1 MVIITLVI
9 HDSKL
14 HPVLLL
20 DNEKQGTLNYF
31 DDTWT
36 RQLTTGS
43 SVFEFSVYKKTL
55 EGDNPLNHKYQVL
68 NDQAFVS
75 FVHKDKVQLFNIMQI
90 EETETTVRCY
100 CENLNLEL
108 LNEYC
113 NPYKATKAM
122 SFEEYLVAFDILNWG
137 ALTIGTNE
145 VNDKKLTLEWTGQDT
160 KLARLLS
167 IANNF
172 DAEIEFE
179 TQLHNNHTFKAF
191 IVNVYK
197 EYEEGKSY
205 GVGRDKTDVILRYQK
220 NISGIR
226 KTVDKRQIYNA
237 IRPYGK
243 KTVKGERVIS
253 NPVTR
258 KVTKTVGSNRT
269 YLGGDLKYYG
279 HTIKKAN
286 VQAIINYAVQ
296 YNILPSGI
304 ITQLYLESYW
314 GDSTVGRRDNNW
326 AGMTGGAQTR
336 PSGVKVTTGM
346 ARPANEGGTYM
357 HYASVDD
364 FLKDYTY
371 LLAKQGIYNVVGK
384 KNIADYTKGLFTA
397 GGAKYN
403 YAEAKYQS
411 YTNLMTNIRN
421 GINKVTGNI
430 LDTIDKLWQTPVQP
444 ITAVNVARRA
454 TKTIQAL
461 NEATRLKG
469 RRIGSGQCYA
479 LSGWYAKKL
488 DGAWIDSS
496 IGGIRGRIG
505 GGMAA
510 ALIGT
515 DYNWGAYG
523 WKLERS
529 PNASNLQAGGIYSVK
544 ANFGAPF
551 YTGQWG
557 HTGIIKSVSSTRVT
571 VLEQNFAGRMY
582 VVENSYE
589 INAFAR
595 GLQTVCY
602 PREIA
607 QGMSVNGATTQQVSG
622 GTQISYEE
630 VVQEAQTES
639 YEEEQIIYIDNSI
652 YKEWKDENGKVE
664 YYLKNGFLYAPLSR
678 DRYPS
683 VLTGNETRDNWIR
696 KDMEVETDS
705 QDVLMSTALKDL
717 KAHAYPAI
725 TYEVDGYVDL
735 EIGDVVRIQDDG
747 YQPPLILSARVVEQV
762 LSKDNP
768 NSNKTKFSN
777 FVEKESQLASD
788 LISDMLRLYDESIP
802 YEIKLATSNGVAF
815 KNGTGESVL
824 TPSLQKNGKDYE
836 AVYFYKN
843 GDSLIDIGPSLIVKA
858 SDFNHVLNVTVEAYI
873 NEELVAT
880 AQVSFTDTEDGTD
893 GVGIKSTSV
902 VYGLSNSADTQPILW
917 TGTIPVAGE
926 GQYLWTRKITD
937 YTDDAKEDTIEYTYS
952 FQGKTGV
959 AGTSIKVSKI
969 EYQVGASGTVT
980 PSGAWLTT
988 IPSVPD
994 GQFLWSKT
1002 TMSDNSVIYGISKQG
1017 ATGPKGDKGA
1027 DGVAGKDGV
1036 GVKTTTITYG
1046 ISANETTQP
1055 TNWTTSVPALVKG
1068 QYLWTKTVWAY
1079 TDSTSETGYVK
1090 TYIAK
1095 DGNNGSDGI
1104 AGKDGVG
1111 IKTTTITYKA
1121 STSGTVTPNG
1131 TWTSAIPSV
1140 PSGQFLWTKTVWTYT
1155 DNTNETGYSVAKMGE
1170 KGDKGDA
1177 GPQGPTGAT
1186 GLQGPKGD
1194 QGVIGPT
1201 GADGKPSYTHI
1212 AYATNSTGTTGFSVS
1227 DNVGKTYIG
1236 MYVDNLA
1243 TDSTDPKKYKWNLIK
1258 GADGAQGIAG
1268 PAGKDGKTPYWHTA
1282 YANSADGTV
1291 DFSVSDSANK
1301 RYIGQY
1307 TDYDAIDSNDPKKY
1321 RWTDM
1326 IGTVVVGT
1334 NNLINGTK
1342 SFSGEDW
1349 FTSATLEDENISNY
1363 PFTFKKWISA
1373 QKVSHAKDIMVEQG
1387 VTYTFSAYVKREVAG
1402 NLYFYL
1408 YDIADGFITSD
1419 TPREAIIKNVDSNV
1433 RRFEIT
1439 FTPTKTG
1446 KIRPRFAMVSSEQG
1460 SFSTGGFMLVRGN
1473 KTGDWQESEAD
1484 KASNLDSKADGAF
1497 TVEQLNAIAEE
1508 QRLMKANLEA
1518 AASLQEVQDKAK
1530 ELLDQIKKIED
1541 GQKVSEQTMISN
1553 ANRVVQILAK
1563 LENVQLVTEAIT
1575 QYMSYSN
1582 DGLVIKMKDG
1592 TSSVRVTT
1600 DRIAFYSGGTET
1612 AFISQGYLQ
1621 IESGVFTLRLRIGS
1635 FLFEESSKGRLQIK
1649 KIRGIGG

>member
-1 MVIITLVI
+1 MLTI
-9 HDSKL
+9 HGPDLK
-14 HPVLLL
+14 PVLFL
-20 DNEKQGTLNYF
+20 DNDKQGALNYF
-31 DDTWT
+31 NHKWY
-36 RQLTTGS
+36 RKQKTGS
-43 SVFEFSVYKKTL
+43 SVLEFSVYKKDL
-55 EGDNPLNHKYQVL
+55 LGDSPLSHKYHVL

-75 FVHKDKVQLFNIMQI
+75 FVHKSKVQLLNIMKIDEDEKQI
-90 EETETTVRCY
+90 DCY

-113 NPYKATKAM
+113 NAYKATKAM
-122 SFEEYLVAFDILNWG
+122 SFGEYLVQFDILSWG
-137 ALTIGTNE
+137 ALTVGINE
-145 VNDKKLTLEWTGQDT
+145 VKDKKLTLEWTSQET

-179 TQLHNNHTFKAF
+179 TKLNFNHTFKQL
-191 IVNVYK
+191 IINIYK

-243 KTVKGERVIS
+243 KTVKGERVVS

-258 KVTKTVGSNRT
+258 KVTKTVGSNKT

-286 VQAIINYAVQ
+286 VQSIINYAVQ

-304 ITQLYLESYW
+304 ICQLYLESLW
-314 GDSTVGRRDNNW
+314 GDSAVGKRDNNW
-326 AGMTGGAQTR
+326 AGISGGAQTR

-346 ARPANEGGTYM
+346 ARPPSEGGTYM

-371 LLAKQGIYNVVGK
+371 LLAKQGLYNVVGK
-384 KNIADYTKGLFTA
+384 KNIADYTKGLFRV
-397 GGAKYN
+397 GGAKDD
-403 YAEAKYQS
+403 YAAAGYQHYIS
-411 YTNLMTNIRN
+411 TMTSIRN
-421 GINKVTGNI
+421 GINKVSGNI
-430 LDTIDKLWQTPVQP
+430 LNTIDTLWQTPVQP

-454 TKTIQAL
+454 TKTMQAL

-523 WKLERS
+523 WKVDKS
-529 PNASNLQAGGIYSVK
+529 PNAGNLKAGGIYNVR
-544 ANFGAPF
+544 ANRGAPF
-551 YTGQWG
+551 YTTGWG
-557 HTGIIKSVSSTRVT
+557 HTGIIKSVSKTRVT

-607 QGMSVNGATTQQVSG
+607 QGMAVNGATTQQVSG

-705 QDVLMSTALKDL
+705 QDVLISTALKDL
-717 KAHAYPAI
+717 KAHAYPAV

-735 EIGDVVRIQDDG
+735 ELGDVVRIQDDG
-747 YQPPLILSARVVEQV
+747 YEPPLILTARVIEQEI
-762 LSKDNP
+762 SITNP
-768 NSNKTKFSN
+768 SSNKTKFSN

-802 YEIKLATSNGVAF
+802 YDIQLATSNGVAF
-815 KNGTGESVL
+815 KNGVGESVL
-824 TPSLQKNGKDYE
+824 TPNLQKNGKDYD
-836 AVYFYKN
+836 AIYFYKN
-843 GDSLIDIGPSLIVKA
+843 GDSLIEIGPSLTVKA
-858 SDFNHVLNVTVEAYI
+858 SDFNHVLNITVEAYV
-873 NEELVAT
+873 NEELVAST
-880 AQVSFTDTEDGTD
+880 QISFTDTEDGTD
-893 GVGIKSTSV
+893 G
-902 VYGLSNSADTQPILW
+902 
-917 TGTIPVAGE
+917 
-926 GQYLWTRKITD
+926 
-937 YTDDAKEDTIEYTYS
+937 
-952 FQGKTGV
+952 
-959 AGTSIKVSKI
+959 
-969 EYQVGASGTVT
+969 
-980 PSGAWLTT
+980 
-988 IPSVPD
+988 
-994 GQFLWSKT
+994 
-1002 TMSDNSVIYGISKQG
+1002 
-1017 ATGPKGDKGA
+1017 
-1027 DGVAGKDGV
+1027 KDGL
-1036 GVKTTTITYG
+1036 
-1046 ISANETTQP
+1046 P
-1055 TNWTTSVPALVKG
+1055 
-1068 QYLWTKTVWAY
+1068 
-1079 TDSTSETGYVK
+1079 
-1090 TYIAK
+1090 
-1095 DGNNGSDGI
+1095 
-1104 AGKDGVG
+1104 
-1111 IKTTTITYKA
+1111 
-1121 STSGTVTPNG
+1121 
-1131 TWTSAIPSV
+1131 
-1140 PSGQFLWTKTVWTYT
+1140 
-1155 DNTNETGYSVAKMGE
+1155 
-1170 KGDKGDA
+1170 
-1177 GPQGPTGAT
+1177 GPQGPPGID
-1186 GLQGPKGD
+1186 GLQGPKGE
-1194 QGVIGPT
+1194 QGIPGPA
-1201 GADGKPSYTHI
+1201 GADGKAMYTHI
-1212 AYATNSTGTTGFSVS
+1212 AYALDETGTTGFSVS
-1227 DNVGKTYIG
+1227 DNTGKTYIG
-1236 MYVDNLA
+1236 MYVDDNII
-1243 TDSTDPKKYKWNLIK
+1243 DSNDPKKYKWNLIK
-1258 GADGAQGIAG
+1258 GADGARGIQG
-1268 PAGKDGKTPYWHTA
+1268 PAGADGKTPYWHVA
-1282 YANSADGTV
+1282 YANSSDGKT
-1291 DFSVSDSANK
+1291 DFSVTDSLNK

-1307 TDYDAIDSNDPKKY
+1307 TDYIAIDSSDPTKY

-1326 IGTVVVGT
+1326 VGTVVVGT
-1334 NNLINGTK
+1334 NNLIDGTK
-1342 SFSGEDW
+1342 SFVGSDW

-1363 PFTFKKWISA
+1363 PFTFKKWISG
-1373 QKVSHAKDIMVEQG
+1373 QKVSHAKDIIVEQG

-1419 TPREAIIKNVDSNV
+1419 TPRETIIKNVDSNV

-1484 KASNLDSKADGAF
+1484 KASNLDAKADEAF
-1497 TVEQLNAIAEE
+1497 TVEQLNALAERARIAEAE
-1508 QRLMKANLEA
+1508 LQSKATLDTVNDWVKA
-1518 AASLQEVQDKAK
+1518 LQDEIKAR
-1530 ELLDQIKKIED
+1530 EE
-1541 GQKVSEQTMISN
+1541 GQKLSEQKLIDSSNRMIALQQTIGEMQVRTDFVN
-1553 ANRVVQILAK
+1553 K
-1563 LENVQLVTEAIT
+1563 F
-1575 QYMSYSN
+1575 MSQSE
-1582 DGLVIKMKDG
+1582 DGLVIGQKDG
-1592 TSSVRVTT
+1592 TSSVRVDN
-1600 DRIAFYSGGTET
+1600 DRISFYSSGKEVAYIAQSVLVIDSGIFTT
-1612 AFISQGYLQ
+1612 KLQ
-1621 IESGVFTLRLRIGS
+1621 IGRYRIEQYELNPDINVVRYVG
-1635 FLFEESSKGRLQIK
+1635 
-1649 KIRGIGG
+1649 

>member
-20 DNEKQGTLNYF
+20 DNEKQGALNYY
-31 DDTWT
+31 DDLWT

-43 SVFEFSVYKKTL
+43 SAFEFSVYKKTL
-55 EGDNPLNHKYQVL
+55 LGDNPLNHKYHAL

-75 FVHKDKVQLFNIMQI
+75 FVHKGKVQLFNIMQVD
-90 EETETTVRCY
+90 ETETKIRCL

-113 NPYKATKAM
+113 NAYKATKAM
-122 SFEEYLVAFDILNWG
+122 SFEEYLVQFDILNWG

-145 VNDKKLTLEWTGQDT
+145 VKDKKLTLEWTAQDT

-197 EYEEGKSY
+197 EYEEGVSY
-205 GVGRDKTDVILRYQK
+205 GVGRDRSDVVLRYQK
-220 NISGIR
+220 NVTGIT
-226 KTVDKRQIYNA
+226 KKLDKRQIYNA

-304 ITQLYLESYW
+304 ITQLYLESFW

-326 AGMTGGAQTR
+326 SGMTGGAQTR

-384 KNIADYTKGLFTA
+384 KNLADYTKGLFRA
-397 GGAKYN
+397 GGAKYD
-403 YAEAKYQS
+403 YAAAGYQS

-430 LDTIDKLWQTPVQP
+430 LDTIDKLWQTPVKP

-515 DYNWGAYG
+515 DYNWGSYG
-523 WKLERS
+523 WKVDKS
-529 PNASNLQAGGIYSVK
+529 PNAGNLKAGGIYNVR
-544 ANFGAPF
+544 ANRGAPF
-551 YTGQWG
+551 YTTGWG
-557 HTGIIKSVSSTRVT
+557 HTGIIKSVSKTRVT
-571 VLEQNFAGRMY
+571 VLEQNYAGRMY
-582 VVENSYE
+582 VMENSYE

-705 QDVLMSTALKDL
+705 QDVLISTALKDL
-717 KAHAYPAI
+717 KAHAYPAV
-725 TYEVDGYVDL
+725 TYKVDGYVDL
-735 EIGDVVRIQDDG
+735 ELGDVVRIQDDG
-747 YQPPLILSARVVEQV
+747 YEPTLILTARVIEQEI
-762 LSKDNP
+762 SITNP
-768 NSNKTKFSN
+768 SSNKTKFSN

-802 YEIKLATSNGVAF
+802 YEIQLATSNGVAF
-815 KNGTGESVL
+815 KNGVGESVL

-843 GDSLIDIGPSLIVKA
+843 GDSLIEIGPSLTVKA
-858 SDFNHVLNVTVEAYI
+858 SDFNHVLNITVEAYV
-873 NEELVAT
+873 NEELVAST
-880 AQVSFTDTEDGTD
+880 QISFTDTEDGTD
-893 GVGIKSTSV
+893 G
-902 VYGLSNSADTQPILW
+902 
-917 TGTIPVAGE
+917 
-926 GQYLWTRKITD
+926 
-937 YTDDAKEDTIEYTYS
+937 
-952 FQGKTGV
+952 
-959 AGTSIKVSKI
+959 
-969 EYQVGASGTVT
+969 
-980 PSGAWLTT
+980 
-988 IPSVPD
+988 
-994 GQFLWSKT
+994 
-1002 TMSDNSVIYGISKQG
+1002 
-1017 ATGPKGDKGA
+1017 
-1027 DGVAGKDGV
+1027 
-1036 GVKTTTITYG
+1036 
-1046 ISANETTQP
+1046 
-1055 TNWTTSVPALVKG
+1055 
-1068 QYLWTKTVWAY
+1068 
-1079 TDSTSETGYVK
+1079 
-1090 TYIAK
+1090 
-1095 DGNNGSDGI
+1095 
-1104 AGKDGVG
+1104 
-1111 IKTTTITYKA
+1111 
-1121 STSGTVTPNG
+1121 
-1131 TWTSAIPSV
+1131 
-1140 PSGQFLWTKTVWTYT
+1140 
-1155 DNTNETGYSVAKMGE
+1155 E
-1170 KGDKGDA
+1170 KGD
-1177 GPQGPTGAT
+1177 
-1186 GLQGPKGD
+1186 
-1194 QGVIGPT
+1194 
-1201 GADGKPSYTHI
+1201 DGKSSWT
-1212 AYATNSTGTTGFSVS
+1212 AWANSE
-1227 DNVGKTYIG
+1227 
-1236 MYVDNLA
+1236 
-1243 TDSTDPKKYKWNLIK
+1243 
-1258 GADGAQGIAG
+1258 
-1268 PAGKDGKTPYWHTA
+1268 DGK
-1282 YANSADGTV
+1282 V
-1291 DFSVSDSANK
+1291 DFSITESKN
-1301 RYIGQY
+1301 RRFIGTY
-1307 TDYDAIDSNDPKKY
+1307 TGIEQSTNYLDYK
-1321 RWTDM
+1321 WTDM
-1326 IGTVVVGT
+1326 VGTVVVGT
-1334 NNLINGTK
+1334 NNLIDGTK
-1342 SFSGEDW
+1342 SFVGSDW

-1363 PFTFKKWISA
+1363 PFTFKKWISG
-1373 QKVSHAKDIMVEQG
+1373 QKVSHAKDIIVEQG

-1419 TPREAIIKNVDSNV
+1419 TPRETIIKNVDSNV

-1446 KIRPRFAMVSSEQG
+1446 KIRPRFAMIASEQG

-1484 KASNLDSKADGAF
+1484 KASNLDSKADGDF
-1497 TVEQLNAIAEE
+1497 TVEQLNKLAERARIAEAE
-1508 QRLMKANLEA
+1508 LQSKATLDTVNGWVKA
-1518 AASLQEVQDKAK
+1518 LQDEIKAR
-1530 ELLDQIKKIED
+1530 EE
-1541 GQKVSEQTMISN
+1541 GQKLSEQKLIDASNRMI
-1553 ANRVVQILAK
+1553 AVQQTIGEMQIRTDFVNK
-1563 LENVQLVTEAIT
+1563 F
-1575 QYMSYSN
+1575 MSQSE
-1582 DGLVIKMKDG
+1582 DGLVIGQKDG
-1592 TSSVRVTT
+1592 TSSVRVDN
-1600 DRIAFYSGGTET
+1600 DRISFYSSGKEVAYIAQSVLVIDSGIFTT
-1612 AFISQGYLQ
+1612 KLQ
-1621 IESGVFTLRLRIGS
+1621 IGRYRIEQYELNPDINVVRYVG
-1635 FLFEESSKGRLQIK
+1635 
-1649 KIRGIGG
+1649 

>member
-1 MVIITLVI
+1 MVVITLVI
-9 HDSKL
+9 HDAKL

-20 DNEKQGTLNYF
+20 DNERQGALNYY
-31 DDTWT
+31 DDLWT

-75 FVHKDKVQLFNIMQI
+75 FVHKGKVQLFNIMQVD
-90 EETETTVRCY
+90 ETETKIRCL

-113 NPYKATKAM
+113 NAYKATKAM
-122 SFEEYLVAFDILNWG
+122 SFEEYLVQFDILNWG

-145 VNDKKLTLEWTGQDT
+145 VKDKKLTLEWTGQDT

-197 EYEEGKSY
+197 EYEEGVSY
-205 GVGRDKTDVILRYQK
+205 GVGRDRSDVVLRYQK
-220 NISGIR
+220 NATGIT
-226 KTVDKRQIYNA
+226 KKLDKRQIYNA

-304 ITQLYLESYW
+304 ICQLYLESFW
-314 GDSTVGRRDNNW
+314 GDSTVGKRDNNW
-326 AGMTGGAQTR
+326 AGMSGGAQTR

-384 KNIADYTKGLFTA
+384 KNIADYTKGLFKV
-397 GGAKYN
+397 GGAKYD
-403 YAEAKYQS
+403 YAAAGYQS

-421 GINKVTGNI
+421 GINKASGNI
-430 LDTIDKLWQTPVQP
+430 LNTIDTLWQTPVKP
-444 ITAVNVARRA
+444 ITGTSVSKKASQ
-454 TKTIQAL
+454 TIGAL

-469 RRIGSGQCYA
+469 KRIGSGQCYA
-479 LSGWYAKKL
+479 LSAWYANKL
-488 DGAWIDSS
+488 SGP
-496 IGGIRGRIG
+496 GLGGGVTGIRGRIG

-523 WKLERS
+523 WKVDKS
-529 PNASNLQAGGIYSVK
+529 PNARNLKAGGIYNVR
-544 ANFGAPF
+544 ANRGAPF
-551 YTGQWG
+551 YTTQWG
-557 HTGIIKSVSSTRVT
+557 HTGIIKSVSKTRVT
-571 VLEQNFAGRMY
+571 VLEQNYAGRMY
-582 VVENSYE
+582 VMENSYE

-630 VVQEAQTES
+630 VVQEAQTET

-705 QDVLMSTALKDL
+705 QDVLISTALKDL
-717 KAHAYPAI
+717 KAHAYPAV
-725 TYEVDGYVDL
+725 TYEIGGYVDL
-735 EIGDVVRIQDDG
+735 ELGDVVRIQDDG
-747 YQPPLILSARVVEQV
+747 YEPPLILTARVIEQEI
-762 LSKDNP
+762 SITNP
-768 NSNKTKFSN
+768 SSNKTKFSN

-802 YEIKLATSNGVAF
+802 YDIQLATSSGVAF
-815 KNGTGESVL
+815 KNGVGESVL
-824 TPSLQKNGKDYE
+824 TPNLQKNGKDYD
-836 AVYFYKN
+836 AIYFYKN
-843 GDSLIDIGPSLIVKA
+843 GDSLIEIGPSLTVKA
-858 SDFNHVLNVTVEAYI
+858 SDFNHVLNVTVEAYV
-873 NEELVAT
+873 NEELVAST
-880 AQVSFTDTEDGTD
+880 QISFTDTEDG
-893 GVGIKSTSV
+893 
-902 VYGLSNSADTQPILW
+902 
-917 TGTIPVAGE
+917 
-926 GQYLWTRKITD
+926 
-937 YTDDAKEDTIEYTYS
+937 
-952 FQGKTGV
+952 
-959 AGTSIKVSKI
+959 
-969 EYQVGASGTVT
+969 
-980 PSGAWLTT
+980 
-988 IPSVPD
+988 
-994 GQFLWSKT
+994 
-1002 TMSDNSVIYGISKQG
+1002 
-1017 ATGPKGDKGA
+1017 
-1027 DGVAGKDGV
+1027 
-1036 GVKTTTITYG
+1036 
-1046 ISANETTQP
+1046 
-1055 TNWTTSVPALVKG
+1055 
-1068 QYLWTKTVWAY
+1068 
-1079 TDSTSETGYVK
+1079 
-1090 TYIAK
+1090 
-1095 DGNNGSDGI
+1095 
-1104 AGKDGVG
+1104 
-1111 IKTTTITYKA
+1111 
-1121 STSGTVTPNG
+1121 
-1131 TWTSAIPSV
+1131 
-1140 PSGQFLWTKTVWTYT
+1140 
-1155 DNTNETGYSVAKMGE
+1155 E
-1170 KGDKGDA
+1170 KGD
-1177 GPQGPTGAT
+1177 
-1186 GLQGPKGD
+1186 
-1194 QGVIGPT
+1194 
-1201 GADGKPSYTHI
+1201 DGKSSWT
-1212 AYATNSTGTTGFSVS
+1212 AWANSE
-1227 DNVGKTYIG
+1227 
-1236 MYVDNLA
+1236 
-1243 TDSTDPKKYKWNLIK
+1243 
-1258 GADGAQGIAG
+1258 
-1268 PAGKDGKTPYWHTA
+1268 DGK
-1282 YANSADGTV
+1282 V
-1291 DFSVSDSANK
+1291 DFSITESKN
-1301 RYIGQY
+1301 RRFIGTY
-1307 TDYDAIDSNDPKKY
+1307 TGIEQSTNYLDYK
-1321 RWTDM
+1321 WTDM
-1326 IGTVVVGT
+1326 VGTVVVGT
-1334 NNLINGTK
+1334 NNLIDGTK

-1349 FTSATLEDENISNY
+1349 LIYATLEDENISNY
-1363 PFTFKKWISA
+1363 PFTFKKWISG

-1419 TPREAIIKNVDSNV
+1419 TARETIIKNVNSNV

-1439 FTPTKTG
+1439 FTPTKAG
-1446 KIRPRFAMVSSEQG
+1446 KIRPRFAMIASEQG

-1484 KASNLDSKADGAF
+1484 KASNLDSKADGDF
-1497 TVEQLNAIAEE
+1497 TVEQLNKLAERARIAEAE
-1508 QRLMKANLEA
+1508 LQSKATLDTVNGWVKA
-1518 AASLQEVQDKAK
+1518 LQDEIKAR
-1530 ELLDQIKKIED
+1530 EE
-1541 GQKVSEQTMISN
+1541 GQKLSEQKLIDASN
-1553 ANRVVQILAK
+1553 RMVAVQQNIGEMQIRTDFVNK
-1563 LENVQLVTEAIT
+1563 F
-1575 QYMSYSN
+1575 MSQSE
-1582 DGLVIKMKDG
+1582 DGLVIGQKDG
-1592 TSSVRVTT
+1592 TSSVRVDN
-1600 DRIAFYSGGTET
+1600 DRISFYSSGKEVAYIAQSVLVIDSGIFTT
-1612 AFISQGYLQ
+1612 KLQ
-1621 IESGVFTLRLRIGS
+1621 IGRYRIEQYELNPDINVVRYVG
-1635 FLFEESSKGRLQIK
+1635 
-1649 KIRGIGG
+1649 

>member
-1 MVIITLVI
+1 MVVITLVI
-9 HDSKL
+9 HDAKL

-20 DNEKQGTLNYF
+20 DNERQGALNYY
-31 DDTWT
+31 DDLWT

-43 SVFEFSVYKKTL
+43 SAFEFSVYKKSL
-55 EGDNPLNHKYQVL
+55 LGDNPLNHKYHAL

-75 FVHKDKVQLFNIMQI
+75 FVHKDKVQLFNIMRV
-90 EETETTVRCY
+90 EETETTIHCY

-113 NPYKATKAM
+113 NAYKATKAM
-122 SFEEYLVAFDILNWG
+122 SFEEYLVQFDILNWG

-145 VNDKKLTLEWTGQDT
+145 VKDKKLTLEWTGQDT
-160 KLARLLS
+160 KLARILS

-197 EYEEGKSY
+197 EYEEGVSY
-205 GVGRDKTDVILRYQK
+205 GVGRDRSDIVLRYQK
-220 NISGIR
+220 NIAGIT
-226 KTVDKRQIYNA
+226 KKLDKRQIYNA

-243 KTVKGERVIS
+243 KTVKGERVVS

-258 KVTKTVGSNRT
+258 KVTKTVGSNKT
-269 YLGGDLKYYG
+269 YLGGDIKYYG

-304 ITQLYLESYW
+304 ITQLYLESFW

-326 AGMTGGAQTR
+326 SGMTGGAQTR
-336 PSGVKVTTGM
+336 PSGVEVTTGM

-384 KNIADYTKGLFTA
+384 KNIADYTKGLFRA
-397 GGAKYN
+397 GGAKYD
-403 YAEAKYQS
+403 YAAAGYQS

-454 TKTIQAL
+454 TKTMQAL

-523 WKLERS
+523 WKVDKS
-529 PNASNLQAGGIYSVK
+529 PNARNLKAGGIYNVR
-544 ANFGAPF
+544 ANRGAPF
-551 YTGQWG
+551 YTTGWG
-557 HTGIIKSVSSTRVT
+557 HTGIIKSVSKTRVT
-571 VLEQNFAGRMY
+571 VLEQNFVGRMY
-582 VVENSYE
+582 VVENSYD
-589 INAFAR
+589 INSFAS

-607 QGMSVNGATTQQVSG
+607 QGMSVNGATTQQITG

-630 VVQEAQTES
+630 VVQEAQTET

-705 QDVLMSTALKDL
+705 QDVLISTALKDL
-717 KAHAYPAI
+717 KAHAYPAV

-735 EIGDVVRIQDDG
+735 ELGDVVRIQDDG
-747 YQPPLILSARVVEQV
+747 YEPPLILTARVIEQEI
-762 LSKDNP
+762 SITNP
-768 NSNKTKFSN
+768 SSNKTKFSN

-802 YEIKLATSNGVAF
+802 YDIQLATSNGVAF
-815 KNGTGESVL
+815 KNGVGESVL
-824 TPSLQKNGKDYE
+824 TPNLQKNGKDYD
-836 AVYFYKN
+836 AIYFYKN
-843 GDSLIDIGPSLIVKA
+843 GDSLIEVGPSLTVKA
-858 SDFNHVLNVTVEAYI
+858 SDFSHVLNISVEAYV
-873 NEELVAT
+873 NEELVAST
-880 AQVSFTDTEDGTD
+880 QISFTDTEDG
-893 GVGIKSTSV
+893 
-902 VYGLSNSADTQPILW
+902 
-917 TGTIPVAGE
+917 
-926 GQYLWTRKITD
+926 
-937 YTDDAKEDTIEYTYS
+937 
-952 FQGKTGV
+952 
-959 AGTSIKVSKI
+959 
-969 EYQVGASGTVT
+969 
-980 PSGAWLTT
+980 
-988 IPSVPD
+988 
-994 GQFLWSKT
+994 
-1002 TMSDNSVIYGISKQG
+1002 
-1017 ATGPKGDKGA
+1017 
-1027 DGVAGKDGV
+1027 
-1036 GVKTTTITYG
+1036 
-1046 ISANETTQP
+1046 
-1055 TNWTTSVPALVKG
+1055 
-1068 QYLWTKTVWAY
+1068 
-1079 TDSTSETGYVK
+1079 
-1090 TYIAK
+1090 
-1095 DGNNGSDGI
+1095 
-1104 AGKDGVG
+1104 
-1111 IKTTTITYKA
+1111 
-1121 STSGTVTPNG
+1121 
-1131 TWTSAIPSV
+1131 
-1140 PSGQFLWTKTVWTYT
+1140 
-1155 DNTNETGYSVAKMGE
+1155 E
-1170 KGDKGDA
+1170 KGD
-1177 GPQGPTGAT
+1177 
-1186 GLQGPKGD
+1186 
-1194 QGVIGPT
+1194 
-1201 GADGKPSYTHI
+1201 DGKSSWT
-1212 AYATNSTGTTGFSVS
+1212 AWANSE
-1227 DNVGKTYIG
+1227 
-1236 MYVDNLA
+1236 
-1243 TDSTDPKKYKWNLIK
+1243 
-1258 GADGAQGIAG
+1258 
-1268 PAGKDGKTPYWHTA
+1268 DGK
-1282 YANSADGTV
+1282 V
-1291 DFSVSDSANK
+1291 DFSITESKN
-1301 RYIGQY
+1301 RRFIGTY
-1307 TDYDAIDSNDPKKY
+1307 TGIEQSTNYLDYK
-1321 RWTDM
+1321 WTDM
-1326 IGTVVVGT
+1326 VGTVVVGT
-1334 NNLINGTK
+1334 NNLIDGTK
-1342 SFSGEDW
+1342 SFVGTDW
-1349 FTSATLEDENISNY
+1349 FTSATLEDENLSNY
-1363 PFTFKKWISA
+1363 PFTLKKWISG
-1373 QKVSHAKDIMVEQG
+1373 QKVSHAKDIMVKQG

-1419 TPREAIIKNVDSNV
+1419 TPRETIIKNVDSSL

-1460 SFSTGGFMLVRGN
+1460 SFSSGGFMLVRGN

>member
-1 MVIITLVI
+1 MVVITLVI

-145 VNDKKLTLEWTGQDT
+145 VKDKKLTLEWTGQDT

-179 TQLHNNHTFKAF
+179 TQLHNNYTFKAF
-191 IVNVYK
+191 IINIYK

-205 GVGRDKTDVILRYQK
+205 GVGRDRSDTVLRYQK
-220 NISGIR
+220 NIAGIT
-226 KTVDKRQIYNA
+226 KKLDKRQVYNA

-243 KTVKGERVIS
+243 KTVKGERVVS

-269 YLGGDLKYYG
+269 YLGGDIKYYG

-304 ITQLYLESYW
+304 ICQLYLESFW
-314 GDSTVGRRDNNW
+314 GDSTVGKRDNNW

-384 KNIADYTKGLFTA
+384 KNIADYTKGLFKA
-397 GGAKYN
+397 GGAKYD
-403 YAEAKYQS
+403 YAEAKYRS

-488 DGAWIDSS
+488 DGAWIDIS

-529 PNASNLQAGGIYSVK
+529 PNAGNLQAGGIYNVK

-589 INAFAR
+589 INAFSR

-607 QGMSVNGATTQQVSG
+607 QGMAVNGATTQQVSG

-705 QDVLMSTALKDL
+705 QEVLMSTGLKDL

-735 EIGDVVRIQDDG
+735 ELGDVVRIQDDG
-747 YQPPLILSARVVEQV
+747 YEPPLILTARVVEQEI
-762 LSKDNP
+762 SITNP
-768 NSNKTKFSN
+768 SSNKTKFSN
-777 FVEKESQLASD
+777 FVEKESQLTSD

-858 SDFNHVLNVTVEAYI
+858 SDFNHVLNITVEAYL
-873 NEELVAT
+873 NEELVAST
-880 AQVSFTDTEDGTD
+880 QISFTDTEDG
-893 GVGIKSTSV
+893 
-902 VYGLSNSADTQPILW
+902 AD
-917 TGTIPVAGE
+917 
-926 GQYLWTRKITD
+926 
-937 YTDDAKEDTIEYTYS
+937 
-952 FQGKTGV
+952 
-959 AGTSIKVSKI
+959 
-969 EYQVGASGTVT
+969 
-980 PSGAWLTT
+980 
-988 IPSVPD
+988 
-994 GQFLWSKT
+994 
-1002 TMSDNSVIYGISKQG
+1002 
-1017 ATGPKGDKGA
+1017 
-1027 DGVAGKDGV
+1027 GKDG
-1036 GVKTTTITYG
+1036 
-1046 ISANETTQP
+1046 AP
-1055 TNWTTSVPALVKG
+1055 
-1068 QYLWTKTVWAY
+1068 
-1079 TDSTSETGYVK
+1079 
-1090 TYIAK
+1090 
-1095 DGNNGSDGI
+1095 
-1104 AGKDGVG
+1104 
-1111 IKTTTITYKA
+1111 
-1121 STSGTVTPNG
+1121 
-1131 TWTSAIPSV
+1131 
-1140 PSGQFLWTKTVWTYT
+1140 
-1155 DNTNETGYSVAKMGE
+1155 
-1170 KGDKGDA
+1170 
-1177 GPQGPTGAT
+1177 GPQGPPGVN

-1194 QGVIGPT
+1194 QGIQGPA
-1201 GADGKPSYTHI
+1201 GADGKATYTHI
-1212 AYATNSTGTTGFSVS
+1212 AYALDENGSTGFSVS

-1236 MYVDNLA
+1236 MYVDDNII
-1243 TDSTDPKKYKWNLIK
+1243 DSNDPKKYKWNLIK
-1258 GADGAQGIAG
+1258 GADGARGIQG
-1268 PAGKDGKTPYWHTA
+1268 PAGADGKTPYWHVA
-1282 YANSADGTV
+1282 YANSSDGKT
-1291 DFSVSDSANK
+1291 DFSVTDSLNK

-1307 TDYDAIDSNDPKKY
+1307 TDYIAIDSSDPTKY

-1326 IGTVVVGT
+1326 VGTVVVGT
-1334 NNLINGTK
+1334 NNLIDGTK
-1342 SFSGEDW
+1342 SFVGTDW
-1349 FTSATLEDENISNY
+1349 FTSATLEDENLSNY
-1363 PFTFKKWISA
+1363 PFTLKKWISG
-1373 QKVSHAKDIMVEQG
+1373 QKVSHAKDIIVEQG

-1402 NLYFYL
+1402 DLYFYL

-1419 TPREAIIKNVDSNV
+1419 TPRETIIKNVDSSL

-1460 SFSTGGFMLVRGN
+1460 SFSSGGFMLVRGN

-1484 KASNLDSKADGAF
+1484 KASNLDSKADGGF

-1541 GQKVSEQTMISN
+1541 GQKVSEQTMVSN

-1563 LENVQLVTEAIT
+1563 LDDVQLVTEAIT
-1575 QYMSYSN
+1575 QYMSYSE

-1600 DRIAFYSGGTET
+1600 DRISFYSGGTET
-1612 AFISQGYLQ
+1612 AFISQGFLQ

>member
-1 MVIITLVI
+1 MVVITLVI
-9 HDSKL
+9 HDAKL

-20 DNEKQGTLNYF
+20 DNERQGALNYY
-31 DDTWT
+31 DDLWT

-43 SVFEFSVYKKTL
+43 SAFEFSVYKKSL
-55 EGDNPLNHKYQVL
+55 LGDNPLNHKYHAL

-75 FVHKDKVQLFNIMQI
+75 FVHKDKVQLFNIMRV
-90 EETETTVRCY
+90 EETETTIHCY

-113 NPYKATKAM
+113 NAYKATKAM
-122 SFEEYLVAFDILNWG
+122 SFEEYLVQFDILNWG

-145 VNDKKLTLEWTGQDT
+145 VKDKKLTLEWTGQDT
-160 KLARLLS
+160 KLARILS

-197 EYEEGKSY
+197 EYEEGVSY
-205 GVGRDKTDVILRYQK
+205 GVGRDRSDIVLRYQK
-220 NISGIR
+220 NIAGIT
-226 KTVDKRQIYNA
+226 KKLDKRQIYNA

-243 KTVKGERVIS
+243 KTVKGERVVS

-258 KVTKTVGSNRT
+258 KVTKTVGSNKT
-269 YLGGDLKYYG
+269 YLGGDIKYYG

-304 ITQLYLESYW
+304 ITQFYLESFW

-326 AGMTGGAQTR
+326 SGMTGGAQTR

-384 KNIADYTKGLFTA
+384 KNIADYTKGLFRA
-397 GGAKYN
+397 GGAKYD
-403 YAEAKYQS
+403 YAAAGYQS

-454 TKTIQAL
+454 TKTMQAL

-523 WKLERS
+523 WKVDKS
-529 PNASNLQAGGIYSVK
+529 PNARNLKAGGIYNVR
-544 ANFGAPF
+544 ANRGAPF
-551 YTGQWG
+551 YTTGWG
-557 HTGIIKSVSSTRVT
+557 HTGIIKSVSKTRVT
-571 VLEQNFAGRMY
+571 VLEQNFVGRMY
-582 VVENSYE
+582 VVENSYD
-589 INAFAR
+589 INSFAS

-607 QGMSVNGATTQQVSG
+607 QGMSVNGATTQQITG

-630 VVQEAQTES
+630 VVQEAQTET

-705 QDVLMSTALKDL
+705 QDVLISTALKDL
-717 KAHAYPAI
+717 KAHAYPAV

-735 EIGDVVRIQDDG
+735 ELGDVVRIQDDG
-747 YQPPLILSARVVEQV
+747 YEPPLILTARVIEQEI
-762 LSKDNP
+762 SITNP
-768 NSNKTKFSN
+768 SSNKTKFSN

-802 YEIKLATSNGVAF
+802 YDIQLATSNGVAF
-815 KNGTGESVL
+815 KNGVGESVL
-824 TPSLQKNGKDYE
+824 TPNLQKNGKDYD
-836 AVYFYKN
+836 AIYFYKN
-843 GDSLIDIGPSLIVKA
+843 GDSLIEVGPSLTVKA
-858 SDFNHVLNVTVEAYI
+858 SDFSHVLNISVEAYV
-873 NEELVAT
+873 NEELVAST
-880 AQVSFTDTEDGTD
+880 QISFTDTEDG
-893 GVGIKSTSV
+893 
-902 VYGLSNSADTQPILW
+902 
-917 TGTIPVAGE
+917 
-926 GQYLWTRKITD
+926 
-937 YTDDAKEDTIEYTYS
+937 
-952 FQGKTGV
+952 
-959 AGTSIKVSKI
+959 
-969 EYQVGASGTVT
+969 
-980 PSGAWLTT
+980 
-988 IPSVPD
+988 
-994 GQFLWSKT
+994 
-1002 TMSDNSVIYGISKQG
+1002 
-1017 ATGPKGDKGA
+1017 
-1027 DGVAGKDGV
+1027 
-1036 GVKTTTITYG
+1036 
-1046 ISANETTQP
+1046 
-1055 TNWTTSVPALVKG
+1055 
-1068 QYLWTKTVWAY
+1068 
-1079 TDSTSETGYVK
+1079 
-1090 TYIAK
+1090 
-1095 DGNNGSDGI
+1095 
-1104 AGKDGVG
+1104 
-1111 IKTTTITYKA
+1111 
-1121 STSGTVTPNG
+1121 
-1131 TWTSAIPSV
+1131 
-1140 PSGQFLWTKTVWTYT
+1140 
-1155 DNTNETGYSVAKMGE
+1155 E
-1170 KGDKGDA
+1170 KGD
-1177 GPQGPTGAT
+1177 
-1186 GLQGPKGD
+1186 
-1194 QGVIGPT
+1194 
-1201 GADGKPSYTHI
+1201 DGKSSWT
-1212 AYATNSTGTTGFSVS
+1212 AWANSE
-1227 DNVGKTYIG
+1227 
-1236 MYVDNLA
+1236 
-1243 TDSTDPKKYKWNLIK
+1243 
-1258 GADGAQGIAG
+1258 
-1268 PAGKDGKTPYWHTA
+1268 DGK
-1282 YANSADGTV
+1282 V
-1291 DFSVSDSANK
+1291 DFSITESKN
-1301 RYIGQY
+1301 RRFIGTY
-1307 TDYDAIDSNDPKKY
+1307 TGIEQSTNYLDYK
-1321 RWTDM
+1321 WTDM
-1326 IGTVVVGT
+1326 VGTVVVGT
-1334 NNLINGTK
+1334 NNLIDGTK
-1342 SFSGEDW
+1342 SFVGTDW
-1349 FTSATLEDENISNY
+1349 FTSATLEDENLSNY
-1363 PFTFKKWISA
+1363 PFTLKKWISG
-1373 QKVSHAKDIMVEQG
+1373 QKVSHAKDIMVKQG

-1419 TPREAIIKNVDSNV
+1419 TPRETIIKNVDSSL

-1460 SFSTGGFMLVRGN
+1460 SFSSGGFMLVRGN

>member
-1 MVIITLVI
+1 MLTI
-9 HDSKL
+9 HGPDLK
-14 HPVLLL
+14 PVLFL
-20 DNEKQGTLNYF
+20 DNDKQGALNYF
-31 DDTWT
+31 NHKWY
-36 RQLTTGS
+36 RKQKTGS
-43 SVFEFSVYKKTL
+43 SVLEFSVYKKDL
-55 EGDNPLNHKYQVL
+55 LGDSPLSHKYHVL

-75 FVHKDKVQLFNIMQI
+75 FVHKGKVQLLNIMKIDEDEKQI
-90 EETETTVRCY
+90 DCY

-113 NPYKATKAM
+113 NAYKATKAM
-122 SFEEYLVAFDILNWG
+122 SFEEYLVQFDILNWG
-137 ALTIGTNE
+137 ALTVGTNE
-145 VNDKKLTLEWTGQDT
+145 VKDKKLTLEWTSQET

-179 TQLHNNHTFKAF
+179 TKLNFNHTFKQL
-191 IVNVYK
+191 IINIYK

-304 ITQLYLESYW
+304 ICQLYLESFW
-314 GDSTVGRRDNNW
+314 GDSTVGKRDNNW
-326 AGMTGGAQTR
+326 SGMSGGAQTR

-357 HYASVDD
+357 HYASVND

-384 KNIADYTKGLFTA
+384 KNLADYTKGLFRA
-397 GGAKYN
+397 GGAKYD
-403 YAEAKYQS
+403 YAAAGYQS

-421 GINKVTGNI
+421 GINKASGNI
-430 LDTIDKLWQTPVQP
+430 LNTIDTLWQTPVKP
-444 ITAVNVARRA
+444 ITSVTTAKRA
-454 TKTIQAL
+454 TKTIQAI
-461 NEATRLKG
+461 NEATKLKG
-469 RRIGSGQCYA
+469 RRVGSGQCYA

-515 DYNWGAYG
+515 DYNWGSYG
-523 WKLERS
+523 WKLDRS
-529 PNASNLQAGGIYSVK
+529 PNAGNLQAGGIYNVK

-551 YTGQWG
+551 YTTSWG
-557 HTGIIKSVSSTRVT
+557 HTGIIKSVSKTRVT
-571 VLEQNFAGRMY
+571 VLEQNYAGRMY
-582 VVENSYE
+582 VMENSYE

-705 QDVLMSTALKDL
+705 QDVLISTALKDL
-717 KAHAYPAI
+717 KAHAYPAV

-735 EIGDVVRIQDDG
+735 ELGDVVRIQDDG
-747 YQPPLILSARVVEQV
+747 YEPPLILTARVIEQEI
-762 LSKDNP
+762 SITNP
-768 NSNKTKFSN
+768 SSNKTKFSN

-802 YEIKLATSNGVAF
+802 YEIQLATSNGVAF
-815 KNGTGESVL
+815 KNGVGESVL

-843 GDSLIDIGPSLIVKA
+843 GDSLIDVGPSLTVKA
-858 SDFNHVLNVTVEAYI
+858 SDFSHVLNITVEAYV
-873 NEELVAT
+873 NEELVAST
-880 AQVSFTDTEDGTD
+880 QISFTDTEDGTD
-893 GVGIKSTSV
+893 G
-902 VYGLSNSADTQPILW
+902 
-917 TGTIPVAGE
+917 
-926 GQYLWTRKITD
+926 
-937 YTDDAKEDTIEYTYS
+937 
-952 FQGKTGV
+952 
-959 AGTSIKVSKI
+959 
-969 EYQVGASGTVT
+969 
-980 PSGAWLTT
+980 
-988 IPSVPD
+988 
-994 GQFLWSKT
+994 
-1002 TMSDNSVIYGISKQG
+1002 
-1017 ATGPKGDKGA
+1017 
-1027 DGVAGKDGV
+1027 KDG
-1036 GVKTTTITYG
+1036 
-1046 ISANETTQP
+1046 
-1055 TNWTTSVPALVKG
+1055 
-1068 QYLWTKTVWAY
+1068 
-1079 TDSTSETGYVK
+1079 
-1090 TYIAK
+1090 
-1095 DGNNGSDGI
+1095 
-1104 AGKDGVG
+1104 
-1111 IKTTTITYKA
+1111 KA
-1121 STSGTVTPNG
+1121 T
-1131 TWTSAIPSV
+1131 
-1140 PSGQFLWTKTVWTYT
+1140 
-1155 DNTNETGYSVAKMGE
+1155 
-1170 KGDKGDA
+1170 
-1177 GPQGPTGAT
+1177 
-1186 GLQGPKGD
+1186 
-1194 QGVIGPT
+1194 
-1201 GADGKPSYTHI
+1201 YTHI
-1212 AYATNSTGTTGFSVS
+1212 AYALDETGTTGFSVS
-1227 DNVGKTYIG
+1227 DNTGKTYIG
-1236 MYVDNLA
+1236 MYVDDNVI
-1243 TDSTDPKKYKWNLIK
+1243 DSSDPKKYKWNLIK
-1258 GADGAQGIAG
+1258 GADGARGIQG
-1268 PAGKDGKTPYWHTA
+1268 PAGVDGKTPYWHVA

-1334 NNLINGTK
+1334 NNLIDGTK

-1363 PFTFKKWISA
+1363 PFTFKKWISG

-1419 TPREAIIKNVDSNV
+1419 TQRETIIKNVDSSL

-1439 FTPTKTG
+1439 FTPTKAG

-1484 KASNLDSKADGAF
+1484 KASNLDSKADGDF
-1497 TVEQLNAIAEE
+1497 TVEQLNKLAERARIAEAE
-1508 QRLMKANLEA
+1508 LQSKATLDTVNGWVKA
-1518 AASLQEVQDKAK
+1518 LQDEIKAR
-1530 ELLDQIKKIED
+1530 EE
-1541 GQKVSEQTMISN
+1541 GQKLSEQKLIDASNRMI
-1553 ANRVVQILAK
+1553 AVQQTIG
-1563 LENVQLVTEAIT
+1563 EMQIRTDFVTKF
-1575 QYMSYSN
+1575 MSQSE
-1582 DGLVIKMKDG
+1582 DGLVIGQKDG
-1592 TSSVRVTT
+1592 TSSVRVDN
-1600 DRIAFYSGGTET
+1600 DRISFYSSGKEVAYIAQSVLVIDSGIFTT
-1612 AFISQGYLQ
+1612 KLQ
-1621 IESGVFTLRLRIGS
+1621 IGRYRIEQYELNPDINVVRYVG
-1635 FLFEESSKGRLQIK
+1635 
-1649 KIRGIGG
+1649 

>member
-1 MVIITLVI
+1 M
-9 HDSKL
+9 
-14 HPVLLL
+14 LL
-20 DNEKQGTLNYF
+20 DNERQGALNYY
-31 DDTWT
+31 DDLWT

-43 SVFEFSVYKKTL
+43 SAFEFSVYKKTL
-55 EGDNPLNHKYQVL
+55 LGDNPLNHKYHAL

-75 FVHKDKVQLFNIMQI
+75 FVHKGKVQLFNIMQV
-90 EETETTVRCY
+90 EETETTIRCL

-145 VNDKKLTLEWTGQDT
+145 VKDKKLTLEWTGQDT

-205 GVGRDKTDVILRYQK
+205 GVGRDRSDTVLRYQK
-220 NISGIR
+220 NIAGIT
-226 KTVDKRQIYNA
+226 KKLDKRQIYNA

-243 KTVKGERVIS
+243 KTVKGERVVS

-286 VQAIINYAVQ
+286 VQSIINYAVQ

-304 ITQLYLESYW
+304 ICQLYLESLW
-314 GDSTVGRRDNNW
+314 GDSAVGKRDNNW
-326 AGMTGGAQTR
+326 AGISGGAQTR

-346 ARPANEGGTYM
+346 ARPPSEGGTYM

-371 LLAKQGIYNVVGK
+371 LLAKQGLYNVVGK
-384 KNIADYTKGLFTA
+384 KNIADYTKGLFKV
-397 GGAKYN
+397 GGAKDD
-403 YAEAKYQS
+403 YAAAGYQS

-430 LDTIDKLWQTPVQP
+430 LNTIDKLWQTPVQP

-454 TKTIQAL
+454 TKTMQAL

-496 IGGIRGRIG
+496 VGGIRGRIG

-523 WKLERS
+523 WKLDRS
-529 PNASNLQAGGIYSVK
+529 PNAGNLQAGGIYNVK

-551 YTGQWG
+551 YTTQWG
-557 HTGIIKSVSSTRVT
+557 HTGIIKSVSKTRVT
-571 VLEQNFAGRMY
+571 VLEQNYAGRMY
-582 VVENSYE
+582 VMENSYE

-607 QGMSVNGATTQQVSG
+607 QGMAVNGATTQQVSG

-705 QDVLMSTALKDL
+705 QDVLISTALKDL
-717 KAHAYPAI
+717 KAHAYPAV

-735 EIGDVVRIQDDG
+735 ELGDVVRIQDDG
-747 YQPPLILSARVVEQV
+747 YEPPLILTARVIEQEI
-762 LSKDNP
+762 SITNP
-768 NSNKTKFSN
+768 SSNKTKFSN

-802 YEIKLATSNGVAF
+802 YDIQLATSNGVAF
-815 KNGTGESVL
+815 KNGVGESVL
-824 TPSLQKNGKDYE
+824 TPNLQKNGKDYD
-836 AVYFYKN
+836 AIYFYKN
-843 GDSLIDIGPSLIVKA
+843 GDSLIEIGPSLTVKA
-858 SDFNHVLNVTVEAYI
+858 SDFNHVLNITVEAYV
-873 NEELVAT
+873 NEELVAST
-880 AQVSFTDTEDGTD
+880 QISFTDTEDG
-893 GVGIKSTSV
+893 
-902 VYGLSNSADTQPILW
+902 
-917 TGTIPVAGE
+917 
-926 GQYLWTRKITD
+926 
-937 YTDDAKEDTIEYTYS
+937 
-952 FQGKTGV
+952 
-959 AGTSIKVSKI
+959 
-969 EYQVGASGTVT
+969 
-980 PSGAWLTT
+980 
-988 IPSVPD
+988 
-994 GQFLWSKT
+994 
-1002 TMSDNSVIYGISKQG
+1002 
-1017 ATGPKGDKGA
+1017 
-1027 DGVAGKDGV
+1027 
-1036 GVKTTTITYG
+1036 
-1046 ISANETTQP
+1046 
-1055 TNWTTSVPALVKG
+1055 
-1068 QYLWTKTVWAY
+1068 
-1079 TDSTSETGYVK
+1079 
-1090 TYIAK
+1090 
-1095 DGNNGSDGI
+1095 
-1104 AGKDGVG
+1104 
-1111 IKTTTITYKA
+1111 
-1121 STSGTVTPNG
+1121 
-1131 TWTSAIPSV
+1131 
-1140 PSGQFLWTKTVWTYT
+1140 
-1155 DNTNETGYSVAKMGE
+1155 E
-1170 KGDKGDA
+1170 KGD
-1177 GPQGPTGAT
+1177 
-1186 GLQGPKGD
+1186 
-1194 QGVIGPT
+1194 
-1201 GADGKPSYTHI
+1201 DGKSSWT
-1212 AYATNSTGTTGFSVS
+1212 AWANSE
-1227 DNVGKTYIG
+1227 
-1236 MYVDNLA
+1236 
-1243 TDSTDPKKYKWNLIK
+1243 
-1258 GADGAQGIAG
+1258 
-1268 PAGKDGKTPYWHTA
+1268 DGK
-1282 YANSADGTV
+1282 V
-1291 DFSVSDSANK
+1291 DFSITESKN
-1301 RYIGQY
+1301 RRFIGTY
-1307 TDYDAIDSNDPKKY
+1307 TGIEQSTNYLDYK
-1321 RWTDM
+1321 WTDM
-1326 IGTVVVGT
+1326 VGTVVVGT
-1334 NNLINGTK
+1334 NNLIDGTK
-1342 SFSGEDW
+1342 SFVGTDW
-1349 FTSATLEDENISNY
+1349 FTSATLEDENLSNY
-1363 PFTFKKWISA
+1363 PFTLKKWTSG
-1373 QKVSHAKDIMVEQG
+1373 QKVSHTKDIMVEQG
-1387 VTYTFSAYVKREVAG
+1387 VTYTFSAYIKREQAG

-1408 YDIADGFITSD
+1408 YDETDGFITSD
-1419 TPREAIIKNVDSNV
+1419 TQRETIIKNVDSSL

-1439 FTPTKTG
+1439 FTPAKTG

-1460 SFSTGGFMLVRGN
+1460 SFSSGGFMLVRGN

-1497 TVEQLNAIAEE
+1497 TVEQLNALAERARIAETE
-1508 QRLMKANLEA
+1508 LQAKATLETVNEWVQA
-1518 AASLQEVQDKAK
+1518 LQDEIKAR
-1530 ELLDQIKKIED
+1530 QA
-1541 GQKVSEQTMISN
+1541 GQKISEQKLIEASN
-1553 ANRVVQILAK
+1553 RMVAVQQNIGEMQIRTDFVNK
-1563 LENVQLVTEAIT
+1563 F
-1575 QYMSYSN
+1575 MSQSE
-1582 DGLVIKMKDG
+1582 DGLVIGQKDG
-1592 TSSVRVTT
+1592 TSSVRVDN
-1600 DRIAFYSGGTET
+1600 DRISFYSSGKEVAYIAQSVLVIDSGIFTT
-1612 AFISQGYLQ
+1612 KLQ
-1621 IESGVFTLRLRIGS
+1621 IGRYRIEQYELNADINVVRYVG
-1635 FLFEESSKGRLQIK
+1635 
-1649 KIRGIGG
+1649 

>member
-1 MVIITLVI
+1 MVVITLVI
-9 HDSKL
+9 HDAKL

-20 DNEKQGTLNYF
+20 DNERQGALNYY
-31 DDTWT
+31 DDLWT

-55 EGDNPLNHKYQVL
+55 LGDNPLNHKYQVL

-75 FVHKDKVQLFNIMQI
+75 FVHNDKVQLFNIMQV
-90 EETETTVRCY
+90 EETETTIRCF

-113 NPYKATKAM
+113 NAYKATKAM
-122 SFEEYLVAFDILNWG
+122 SFEEYLVQFDILNWG

-145 VNDKKLTLEWTGQDT
+145 VKDKKLTLEWTGQDT

-191 IVNVYK
+191 IINIYK

-205 GVGRDKTDVILRYQK
+205 GVGRDRSDIVLRYQK
-220 NISGIR
+220 NVTGIT
-226 KTVDKRQIYNA
+226 KKLDKRQIYNA

-286 VQAIINYAVQ
+286 VQSIINYAVQ

-304 ITQLYLESYW
+304 ICQLYLESLW
-314 GDSTVGRRDNNW
+314 GDSAVGKRDNNW
-326 AGMTGGAQTR
+326 AGISGGAQTR

-346 ARPANEGGTYM
+346 ARPPSEGGTYM

-371 LLAKQGIYNVVGK
+371 LLAKQGLYNVVGK
-384 KNIADYTKGLFTA
+384 KNIADYTKGLFRV
-397 GGAKYN
+397 GGAKDD
-403 YAEAKYQS
+403 YAAAGYQHYIS
-411 YTNLMTNIRN
+411 TMTSIRN
-421 GINKVTGNI
+421 GINKVSGNI
-430 LDTIDKLWQTPVQP
+430 LNTIDTLWQTPVKP
-444 ITAVNVARRA
+444 ITSVTTAKRA
-454 TKTIQAL
+454 TKTIQAI
-461 NEATRLKG
+461 NEATKLKG
-469 RRIGSGQCYA
+469 RRVGSGQCYA

-523 WKLERS
+523 WKVDKS
-529 PNASNLQAGGIYSVK
+529 PNARNLKAGGIYNVR
-544 ANFGAPF
+544 ANRGAPF
-551 YTGQWG
+551 YTTGWG
-557 HTGIIKSVSSTRVT
+557 HTGIIKSVSKTRVT
-571 VLEQNFAGRMY
+571 VLEQNFVGRMY
-582 VVENSYE
+582 VVENSYD
-589 INAFAR
+589 INSFVS

-705 QDVLMSTALKDL
+705 QEVLMSTGLKDL

-735 EIGDVVRIQDDG
+735 ELGDVVRIQDDG
-747 YQPPLILSARVVEQV
+747 YEPPLILTARVVEQEI
-762 LSKDNP
+762 SITNP
-768 NSNKTKFSN
+768 SSNKTKFSN

-843 GDSLIDIGPSLIVKA
+843 GDSLIDVGPSLTVKA
-858 SDFNHVLNVTVEAYI
+858 SDFNHVLNITVEAYV
-873 NEELVAT
+873 NEELVAST
-880 AQVSFTDTEDGTD
+880 QISFTDTEDG
-893 GVGIKSTSV
+893 
-902 VYGLSNSADTQPILW
+902 
-917 TGTIPVAGE
+917 
-926 GQYLWTRKITD
+926 
-937 YTDDAKEDTIEYTYS
+937 
-952 FQGKTGV
+952 
-959 AGTSIKVSKI
+959 
-969 EYQVGASGTVT
+969 
-980 PSGAWLTT
+980 
-988 IPSVPD
+988 
-994 GQFLWSKT
+994 
-1002 TMSDNSVIYGISKQG
+1002 
-1017 ATGPKGDKGA
+1017 
-1027 DGVAGKDGV
+1027 
-1036 GVKTTTITYG
+1036 
-1046 ISANETTQP
+1046 
-1055 TNWTTSVPALVKG
+1055 
-1068 QYLWTKTVWAY
+1068 
-1079 TDSTSETGYVK
+1079 
-1090 TYIAK
+1090 
-1095 DGNNGSDGI
+1095 
-1104 AGKDGVG
+1104 
-1111 IKTTTITYKA
+1111 
-1121 STSGTVTPNG
+1121 
-1131 TWTSAIPSV
+1131 
-1140 PSGQFLWTKTVWTYT
+1140 
-1155 DNTNETGYSVAKMGE
+1155 E
-1170 KGDKGDA
+1170 KGD
-1177 GPQGPTGAT
+1177 
-1186 GLQGPKGD
+1186 
-1194 QGVIGPT
+1194 
-1201 GADGKPSYTHI
+1201 DGKSSWT
-1212 AYATNSTGTTGFSVS
+1212 AWANSE
-1227 DNVGKTYIG
+1227 
-1236 MYVDNLA
+1236 
-1243 TDSTDPKKYKWNLIK
+1243 
-1258 GADGAQGIAG
+1258 
-1268 PAGKDGKTPYWHTA
+1268 DGK
-1282 YANSADGTV
+1282 V
-1291 DFSVSDSANK
+1291 DFSITESKN
-1301 RYIGQY
+1301 RRFIGTY
-1307 TDYDAIDSNDPKKY
+1307 TGIEQSTNYLDYK
-1321 RWTDM
+1321 WTDM
-1326 IGTVVVGT
+1326 VGTVVVGT
-1334 NNLINGTK
+1334 NNLIDGTK
-1342 SFSGEDW
+1342 SFFGTDW
-1349 FTSATLEDENISNY
+1349 FTSATLEDENLSNY
-1363 PFTFKKWISA
+1363 PFTLKKWISG
-1373 QKVSHAKDIMVEQG
+1373 QKVSHAKDIMVEKG

-1419 TPREAIIKNVDSNV
+1419 TPRETIIKNVDSSL

-1460 SFSTGGFMLVRGN
+1460 SFSSGGFMLVRGN
-1473 KTGDWQESEAD
+1473 KTGDWQESEVD
-1484 KASNLDSKADGAF
+1484 KASNLDSKADGDF
-1497 TVEQLNAIAEE
+1497 TVEQLNKLAERARIAEAE
-1508 QRLMKANLEA
+1508 LQSKATLDTVNGWVKA
-1518 AASLQEVQDKAK
+1518 LQDEIKAR
-1530 ELLDQIKKIED
+1530 EE
-1541 GQKVSEQTMISN
+1541 GQKLSEQKLIDASNRMI
-1553 ANRVVQILAK
+1553 AVQQTVGEMQVRTDFVNK
-1563 LENVQLVTEAIT
+1563 F
-1575 QYMSYSN
+1575 MSQSE
-1582 DGLVIKMKDG
+1582 DGLVIGQKDG
-1592 TSSVRVTT
+1592 TSSVRVDN
-1600 DRIAFYSGGTET
+1600 DRISFYSSGKEVAYIAQSVLVIDSGIFTT
-1612 AFISQGYLQ
+1612 KLQ
-1621 IESGVFTLRLRIGS
+1621 IGRYRIEQYELNPDINVVRYVG
-1635 FLFEESSKGRLQIK
+1635 
-1649 KIRGIGG
+1649 

>member
-1 MVIITLVI
+1 MVVITLVI
-9 HDSKL
+9 HDAKL

-20 DNEKQGTLNYF
+20 DNERQGALNYY
-31 DDTWT
+31 DDLWT

-43 SVFEFSVYKKTL
+43 SAFEFSVYKKSL
-55 EGDNPLNHKYQVL
+55 LGDNPLNHKYHAL

-75 FVHKDKVQLFNIMQI
+75 FVHKDKVQLFNIMRV
-90 EETETTVRCY
+90 EETETTIHCY

-113 NPYKATKAM
+113 NAYKATKAM
-122 SFEEYLVAFDILNWG
+122 SFEEYLVQFDILNWG

-145 VNDKKLTLEWTGQDT
+145 VKDKKLTLEWTGQDT
-160 KLARLLS
+160 KLARILS

-191 IVNVYK
+191 IINIYK

-205 GVGRDKTDVILRYQK
+205 GVGRDRSDTVLRYQK
-220 NISGIR
+220 NISGIT
-226 KTVDKRQIYNA
+226 KKLDKRQIYNA

-243 KTVKGERVIS
+243 KTVKGERVVS

-258 KVTKTVGSNRT
+258 KVTKTVGSNKT
-269 YLGGDLKYYG
+269 YLGGDIKYYG

-304 ITQLYLESYW
+304 ITQLYLESFW

-326 AGMTGGAQTR
+326 AGMSGGAQTR

-384 KNIADYTKGLFTA
+384 KNIADYTKGLFKV
-397 GGAKYN
+397 GGAKDD
-403 YAEAKYQS
+403 YAAAGYQS

-421 GINKVTGNI
+421 GINKASGNI
-430 LDTIDKLWQTPVQP
+430 LNTIDTLWQTPVKP
-444 ITAVNVARRA
+444 ITSATTAKRA
-454 TKTIQAL
+454 TKTIQAI
-461 NEATRLKG
+461 NEATKLKG

-505 GGMAA
+505 DGMAA

-523 WKLERS
+523 WKVDKS
-529 PNASNLQAGGIYSVK
+529 PNAGNLKAGGIYNVR
-544 ANFGAPF
+544 ANRGAPF
-551 YTGQWG
+551 YTTGWG
-557 HTGIIKSVSSTRVT
+557 HTGIIKSVSKTRVT

-582 VVENSYE
+582 IVENSYE
-589 INAFAR
+589 INAFSR

-607 QGMSVNGATTQQVSG
+607 QGMSVNGATTQQITG

-630 VVQEAQTES
+630 VVQEAQTET

-705 QDVLMSTALKDL
+705 QDVLISTALKDL
-717 KAHAYPAI
+717 KAHAYPAV

-735 EIGDVVRIQDDG
+735 ELGDVVRIQDDG
-747 YQPPLILSARVVEQV
+747 YEPPLILTARVIEQEI
-762 LSKDNP
+762 SITNP
-768 NSNKTKFSN
+768 SSNKTKFSN

-802 YEIKLATSNGVAF
+802 YDIQLATSNGVAF
-815 KNGTGESVL
+815 KNGVGESVL
-824 TPSLQKNGKDYE
+824 TPNLQKNGKDYD
-836 AVYFYKN
+836 AIYFYKN
-843 GDSLIDIGPSLIVKA
+843 GDSLIEVGPSLTVKA
-858 SDFNHVLNVTVEAYI
+858 SDFSHVLNISVEAYV
-873 NEELVAT
+873 NEELVAST
-880 AQVSFTDTEDGTD
+880 QISFTDTEDG
-893 GVGIKSTSV
+893 
-902 VYGLSNSADTQPILW
+902 
-917 TGTIPVAGE
+917 
-926 GQYLWTRKITD
+926 
-937 YTDDAKEDTIEYTYS
+937 
-952 FQGKTGV
+952 
-959 AGTSIKVSKI
+959 
-969 EYQVGASGTVT
+969 
-980 PSGAWLTT
+980 
-988 IPSVPD
+988 
-994 GQFLWSKT
+994 
-1002 TMSDNSVIYGISKQG
+1002 
-1017 ATGPKGDKGA
+1017 
-1027 DGVAGKDGV
+1027 
-1036 GVKTTTITYG
+1036 
-1046 ISANETTQP
+1046 
-1055 TNWTTSVPALVKG
+1055 
-1068 QYLWTKTVWAY
+1068 
-1079 TDSTSETGYVK
+1079 
-1090 TYIAK
+1090 
-1095 DGNNGSDGI
+1095 
-1104 AGKDGVG
+1104 
-1111 IKTTTITYKA
+1111 
-1121 STSGTVTPNG
+1121 
-1131 TWTSAIPSV
+1131 
-1140 PSGQFLWTKTVWTYT
+1140 
-1155 DNTNETGYSVAKMGE
+1155 E
-1170 KGDKGDA
+1170 KGD
-1177 GPQGPTGAT
+1177 
-1186 GLQGPKGD
+1186 
-1194 QGVIGPT
+1194 
-1201 GADGKPSYTHI
+1201 DGKSSWT
-1212 AYATNSTGTTGFSVS
+1212 AWANSE
-1227 DNVGKTYIG
+1227 
-1236 MYVDNLA
+1236 
-1243 TDSTDPKKYKWNLIK
+1243 
-1258 GADGAQGIAG
+1258 
-1268 PAGKDGKTPYWHTA
+1268 DGK
-1282 YANSADGTV
+1282 V
-1291 DFSVSDSANK
+1291 DFSITESKN
-1301 RYIGQY
+1301 RRFIGTY
-1307 TDYDAIDSNDPKKY
+1307 TGIEQSTNYLDYK
-1321 RWTDM
+1321 WTDM
-1326 IGTVVVGT
+1326 VGTVVVGT
-1334 NNLINGTK
+1334 NNLIDGTK
-1342 SFSGEDW
+1342 SFVGTDW
-1349 FTSATLEDENISNY
+1349 FTSATLEDENLSNY
-1363 PFTFKKWISA
+1363 PFTLKKWISG
-1373 QKVSHAKDIMVEQG
+1373 QKVSHAKDIMVKQG

-1419 TPREAIIKNVDSNV
+1419 TPRETIIKNVDSSL

-1460 SFSTGGFMLVRGN
+1460 SFSSGGFMLVRGN

>member
-20 DNEKQGTLNYF
+20 DNDKQGALNYY
-31 DDTWT
+31 DDLWT

-43 SVFEFSVYKKTL
+43 SAFEFSVYKKTL
-55 EGDNPLNHKYQVL
+55 LGDNPLNHKYHAL

-75 FVHKDKVQLFNIMQI
+75 FVHKGKVQLFNIMQV
-90 EETETTVRCY
+90 EETETKIHCY

-113 NPYKATKAM
+113 NAYKATKAM
-122 SFEEYLVAFDILNWG
+122 SFEEYLVQFDILNWG

-145 VNDKKLTLEWTGQDT
+145 VKDKKLTLEWTGQDT

-172 DAEIEFE
+172 DAEVEFE

-197 EYEEGKSY
+197 EYEEGVSY
-205 GVGRDKTDVILRYQK
+205 GVGRDRSDIVLRYQK
-220 NISGIR
+220 NVTGIT
-226 KTVDKRQIYNA
+226 KKLDKRQIYNA

-304 ITQLYLESYW
+304 ITQLYLESFW
-314 GDSTVGRRDNNW
+314 GDSTVGKRDNNW
-326 AGMTGGAQTR
+326 AGMSGGAQTR

-384 KNIADYTKGLFTA
+384 KNIADYTKGLFRA
-397 GGAKYN
+397 GGAKYD
-403 YAEAKYQS
+403 YAAAGYQS
-411 YTNLMTNIRN
+411 YTNLMSNIRN

-430 LDTIDKLWQTPVQP
+430 LNTIDKLWQTPVQP

-523 WKLERS
+523 WKVDKS
-529 PNASNLQAGGIYSVK
+529 PNAGNLKAGGIYNVR
-544 ANFGAPF
+544 ANRGAPF
-551 YTGQWG
+551 YTTGWG
-557 HTGIIKSVSSTRVT
+557 HTGIIKSVSKTRVT
-571 VLEQNFAGRMY
+571 VLEQNYAGRMY
-582 VVENSYE
+582 VMENSYE

-607 QGMSVNGATTQQVSG
+607 QGMAVNGATTQQVSG

-705 QDVLMSTALKDL
+705 QEVLMSTGLKDL
-717 KAHAYPAI
+717 KAHAYPAV

-735 EIGDVVRIQDDG
+735 ELGDVVRIQDDG
-747 YQPPLILSARVVEQV
+747 YEPPLILTARVIEQEI
-762 LSKDNP
+762 SITNP
-768 NSNKTKFSN
+768 SSNKTKFSN

-802 YEIKLATSNGVAF
+802 YDIQLATSNGVAF
-815 KNGTGESVL
+815 KNGVGESVL
-824 TPSLQKNGKDYE
+824 TPNLQKNGKDYD
-836 AVYFYKN
+836 AIYFYKN
-843 GDSLIDIGPSLIVKA
+843 GDSLIEVGPSLTVKA
-858 SDFNHVLNVTVEAYI
+858 SDFSHVLNISVEAYV
-873 NEELVAT
+873 NEELVAST
-880 AQVSFTDTEDGTD
+880 QISFTDTEDG
-893 GVGIKSTSV
+893 
-902 VYGLSNSADTQPILW
+902 
-917 TGTIPVAGE
+917 
-926 GQYLWTRKITD
+926 
-937 YTDDAKEDTIEYTYS
+937 
-952 FQGKTGV
+952 
-959 AGTSIKVSKI
+959 
-969 EYQVGASGTVT
+969 
-980 PSGAWLTT
+980 
-988 IPSVPD
+988 
-994 GQFLWSKT
+994 
-1002 TMSDNSVIYGISKQG
+1002 
-1017 ATGPKGDKGA
+1017 
-1027 DGVAGKDGV
+1027 
-1036 GVKTTTITYG
+1036 
-1046 ISANETTQP
+1046 
-1055 TNWTTSVPALVKG
+1055 
-1068 QYLWTKTVWAY
+1068 
-1079 TDSTSETGYVK
+1079 
-1090 TYIAK
+1090 
-1095 DGNNGSDGI
+1095 
-1104 AGKDGVG
+1104 
-1111 IKTTTITYKA
+1111 
-1121 STSGTVTPNG
+1121 
-1131 TWTSAIPSV
+1131 
-1140 PSGQFLWTKTVWTYT
+1140 
-1155 DNTNETGYSVAKMGE
+1155 E
-1170 KGDKGDA
+1170 KGD
-1177 GPQGPTGAT
+1177 
-1186 GLQGPKGD
+1186 
-1194 QGVIGPT
+1194 
-1201 GADGKPSYTHI
+1201 DGKSSWT
-1212 AYATNSTGTTGFSVS
+1212 AWANSE
-1227 DNVGKTYIG
+1227 
-1236 MYVDNLA
+1236 
-1243 TDSTDPKKYKWNLIK
+1243 
-1258 GADGAQGIAG
+1258 
-1268 PAGKDGKTPYWHTA
+1268 DGK
-1282 YANSADGTV
+1282 V
-1291 DFSVSDSANK
+1291 DFSITESKN
-1301 RYIGQY
+1301 RRFIGTY
-1307 TDYDAIDSNDPKKY
+1307 TGIEQSTNYLDYK
-1321 RWTDM
+1321 WTDM
-1326 IGTVVVGT
+1326 VGTVVVGT
-1334 NNLINGTK
+1334 NNLIDGTK
-1342 SFSGEDW
+1342 SFVGTDW
-1349 FTSATLEDENISNY
+1349 FTSATLEDENLSNY
-1363 PFTFKKWISA
+1363 PFTLKKWISG
-1373 QKVSHAKDIMVEQG
+1373 QKVSHAKDIMVKQG

-1419 TPREAIIKNVDSNV
+1419 TPRETIIKNVDSSL

-1460 SFSTGGFMLVRGN
+1460 SFSSGGFMLVRGN

>member
-1 MVIITLVI
+1 MLTI
-9 HDSKL
+9 HGPDLK
-14 HPVLLL
+14 PVLFL
-20 DNEKQGTLNYF
+20 DNDKQGALNYF
-31 DDTWT
+31 NHKWY
-36 RQLTTGS
+36 RKQKTGS
-43 SVFEFSVYKKTL
+43 SVLEFSVYKKDL
-55 EGDNPLNHKYQVL
+55 LGDSPLSHKYHVL

-75 FVHKDKVQLFNIMQI
+75 FVHKGKVQLLNIMKIDEDEKQI
-90 EETETTVRCY
+90 DCY

-113 NPYKATKAM
+113 NAYKATKAM
-122 SFEEYLVAFDILNWG
+122 SFEEYLVQFDILNWG
-137 ALTIGTNE
+137 ALTVGTNE
-145 VNDKKLTLEWTGQDT
+145 VKDKKLTLEWTSQET

-179 TQLHNNHTFKAF
+179 TKLNFNHTFKQL
-191 IVNVYK
+191 IINIYK

-304 ITQLYLESYW
+304 ICQLYLESFW
-314 GDSTVGRRDNNW
+314 GDSTVGKRDNNW
-326 AGMTGGAQTR
+326 SGMSGGAQTR

-384 KNIADYTKGLFTA
+384 KNIADYTKGLFKV
-397 GGAKYN
+397 GGAKYD
-403 YAEAKYQS
+403 YAAAGYQS

-421 GINKVTGNI
+421 GINKASGNI
-430 LDTIDKLWQTPVQP
+430 LNTIDTLWQTPVSP
-444 ITAVNVARRA
+444 ITSATTAKRA
-454 TKTIQAL
+454 TKTIQAI
-461 NEATRLKG
+461 NEATKLKG
-469 RRIGSGQCYA
+469 RRVGSGQCYA

-515 DYNWGAYG
+515 DYNWGSYG
-523 WKLERS
+523 WKVDKS
-529 PNASNLQAGGIYSVK
+529 PNAGNLKAGGIYNVR
-544 ANFGAPF
+544 ANRGAPF
-551 YTGQWG
+551 YTTGWG
-557 HTGIIKSVSSTRVT
+557 HTGIIKSVSKTRVT
-571 VLEQNFAGRMY
+571 VLEQNYAGRMY
-582 VVENSYE
+582 VMENSYE

-630 VVQEAQTES
+630 VVQEAQTET

-705 QDVLMSTALKDL
+705 QDVLISTALKDL
-717 KAHAYPAI
+717 KAHAYPAV

-735 EIGDVVRIQDDG
+735 ELGDVVRIQDDG
-747 YQPPLILSARVVEQV
+747 YESPLILTARVTEQEI
-762 LSKDNP
+762 SITNP
-768 NSNKTKFSN
+768 SSNKTKFSN

-815 KNGTGESVL
+815 KNGVGESVL

-843 GDSLIDIGPSLIVKA
+843 GDSLIDVGPSLTVKA
-858 SDFNHVLNVTVEAYI
+858 SDFSHVLNITVEAYV
-873 NEELVAT
+873 NEELVAST
-880 AQVSFTDTEDGTD
+880 QISFTDTEDGTD
-893 GVGIKSTSV
+893 G
-902 VYGLSNSADTQPILW
+902 
-917 TGTIPVAGE
+917 
-926 GQYLWTRKITD
+926 
-937 YTDDAKEDTIEYTYS
+937 
-952 FQGKTGV
+952 
-959 AGTSIKVSKI
+959 
-969 EYQVGASGTVT
+969 
-980 PSGAWLTT
+980 
-988 IPSVPD
+988 
-994 GQFLWSKT
+994 
-1002 TMSDNSVIYGISKQG
+1002 
-1017 ATGPKGDKGA
+1017 
-1027 DGVAGKDGV
+1027 
-1036 GVKTTTITYG
+1036 
-1046 ISANETTQP
+1046 
-1055 TNWTTSVPALVKG
+1055 
-1068 QYLWTKTVWAY
+1068 
-1079 TDSTSETGYVK
+1079 
-1090 TYIAK
+1090 
-1095 DGNNGSDGI
+1095 
-1104 AGKDGVG
+1104 
-1111 IKTTTITYKA
+1111 
-1121 STSGTVTPNG
+1121 
-1131 TWTSAIPSV
+1131 
-1140 PSGQFLWTKTVWTYT
+1140 
-1155 DNTNETGYSVAKMGE
+1155 E
-1170 KGDKGDA
+1170 KGD
-1177 GPQGPTGAT
+1177 
-1186 GLQGPKGD
+1186 
-1194 QGVIGPT
+1194 
-1201 GADGKPSYTHI
+1201 DGKSSWT
-1212 AYATNSTGTTGFSVS
+1212 AWANSE
-1227 DNVGKTYIG
+1227 
-1236 MYVDNLA
+1236 
-1243 TDSTDPKKYKWNLIK
+1243 
-1258 GADGAQGIAG
+1258 
-1268 PAGKDGKTPYWHTA
+1268 DGK
-1282 YANSADGTV
+1282 V
-1291 DFSVSDSANK
+1291 DFSITESKN
-1301 RYIGQY
+1301 RRFIGTY
-1307 TDYDAIDSNDPKKY
+1307 TGIEQSTNYLDYK
-1321 RWTDM
+1321 WTDM
-1326 IGTVVVGT
+1326 VGTVVVGT
-1334 NNLINGTK
+1334 NNLIDGTK
-1342 SFSGEDW
+1342 SFSGTDW

-1363 PFTFKKWISA
+1363 PFTFKKWISG
-1373 QKVSHAKDIMVEQG
+1373 QKVSHAKDIIVEQG
-1387 VTYTFSAYVKREVAG
+1387 VTYTFSAYVKREEAG

-1408 YDIADGFITSD
+1408 YDETDDFITSD
-1419 TPREAIIKNVDSNV
+1419 TPRETIIKNVDSNV

-1460 SFSTGGFMLVRGN
+1460 GFSSGGFMLVRGN

-1497 TVEQLNAIAEE
+1497 TVEQLNALAERARIAEAE
-1508 QRLMKANLEA
+1508 LQSKATLDTVNDWVKA
-1518 AASLQEVQDKAK
+1518 LQDEIKAR
-1530 ELLDQIKKIED
+1530 EE
-1541 GQKVSEQTMISN
+1541 GQKLSEQKLIDFSNRMI
-1553 ANRVVQILAK
+1553 AVQQTIGEMQVRTDFVNK
-1563 LENVQLVTEAIT
+1563 F
-1575 QYMSYSN
+1575 MSQSE
-1582 DGLVIKMKDG
+1582 DGLVIGQKDG
-1592 TSSVRVTT
+1592 TSSVRVDN
-1600 DRIAFYSGGTET
+1600 DRISFYSSGKEVAYIAQSVLVIDSGIFTT
-1612 AFISQGYLQ
+1612 KLQ
-1621 IESGVFTLRLRIGS
+1621 IGRYRIEQYELNPDINVVRYVG
-1635 FLFEESSKGRLQIK
+1635 
-1649 KIRGIGG
+1649 

>member
-1 MVIITLVI
+1 MLTI
-9 HDSKL
+9 HGPDLK
-14 HPVLLL
+14 PVLFL
-20 DNEKQGTLNYF
+20 DNDKQGALNYF
-31 DDTWT
+31 NHKWY
-36 RQLTTGS
+36 RKQKTGS
-43 SVFEFSVYKKTL
+43 SVLEFSVYKKDL
-55 EGDNPLNHKYQVL
+55 LGDSPLSHKYHVL

-75 FVHKDKVQLFNIMQI
+75 FVHKGKVQLLNIMKIDEDEKQI
-90 EETETTVRCY
+90 DCY

-113 NPYKATKAM
+113 NAYKATKAM
-122 SFEEYLVAFDILNWG
+122 SFEEYLVQFDILSWG
-137 ALTIGTNE
+137 ALTVGTNE
-145 VNDKKLTLEWTGQDT
+145 VKDKKLTLEWTSQET

-179 TQLHNNHTFKAF
+179 TKLNFNHTFKQL
-191 IVNVYK
+191 IINIYK

-314 GDSTVGRRDNNW
+314 GDSAVGRRDNNW

-384 KNIADYTKGLFTA
+384 KNIADYTKGLFKV
-397 GGAKYN
+397 GGAKYD
-403 YAEAKYQS
+403 YAAAGYQS

-421 GINKVTGNI
+421 GINKASGNI
-430 LDTIDKLWQTPVQP
+430 LNTIDTLWQTPVKP
-444 ITAVNVARRA
+444 ITSATTAKRA
-454 TKTIQAL
+454 TKTIQAI
-461 NEATRLKG
+461 NEATKLKG

-505 GGMAA
+505 DGMAA

-523 WKLERS
+523 WKVDKS
-529 PNASNLQAGGIYSVK
+529 PNAGNLKAGGIYNVR
-544 ANFGAPF
+544 ANRGAPF
-551 YTGQWG
+551 YTTGWG
-557 HTGIIKSVSSTRVT
+557 HTGIIKSVSKTRVT

-607 QGMSVNGATTQQVSG
+607 QGMAVNGATTQQVSG

-705 QDVLMSTALKDL
+705 QDVLISTALKDL

-735 EIGDVVRIQDDG
+735 ELGDVVRIQDDG
-747 YQPPLILSARVVEQV
+747 YEPPLILTARVTEQEI
-762 LSKDNP
+762 SSTNP

-777 FVEKESQLASD
+777 FVEKESQLATD

-802 YEIKLATSNGVAF
+802 YEITLATSNGVAF

-858 SDFNHVLNVTVEAYI
+858 SDFNHVLNITVEAYL
-873 NEELVAT
+873 NEELVAST
-880 AQVSFTDTEDGTD
+880 QISFTDTEDG
-893 GVGIKSTSV
+893 
-902 VYGLSNSADTQPILW
+902 
-917 TGTIPVAGE
+917 
-926 GQYLWTRKITD
+926 
-937 YTDDAKEDTIEYTYS
+937 
-952 FQGKTGV
+952 
-959 AGTSIKVSKI
+959 
-969 EYQVGASGTVT
+969 
-980 PSGAWLTT
+980 
-988 IPSVPD
+988 
-994 GQFLWSKT
+994 
-1002 TMSDNSVIYGISKQG
+1002 
-1017 ATGPKGDKGA
+1017 
-1027 DGVAGKDGV
+1027 
-1036 GVKTTTITYG
+1036 
-1046 ISANETTQP
+1046 
-1055 TNWTTSVPALVKG
+1055 
-1068 QYLWTKTVWAY
+1068 
-1079 TDSTSETGYVK
+1079 
-1090 TYIAK
+1090 
-1095 DGNNGSDGI
+1095 
-1104 AGKDGVG
+1104 
-1111 IKTTTITYKA
+1111 
-1121 STSGTVTPNG
+1121 
-1131 TWTSAIPSV
+1131 
-1140 PSGQFLWTKTVWTYT
+1140 
-1155 DNTNETGYSVAKMGE
+1155 E
-1170 KGDKGDA
+1170 KGD
-1177 GPQGPTGAT
+1177 
-1186 GLQGPKGD
+1186 
-1194 QGVIGPT
+1194 
-1201 GADGKPSYTHI
+1201 DGKSSWT
-1212 AYATNSTGTTGFSVS
+1212 AWANSE
-1227 DNVGKTYIG
+1227 
-1236 MYVDNLA
+1236 
-1243 TDSTDPKKYKWNLIK
+1243 
-1258 GADGAQGIAG
+1258 
-1268 PAGKDGKTPYWHTA
+1268 DGK
-1282 YANSADGTV
+1282 V
-1291 DFSVSDSANK
+1291 DFSITESKN
-1301 RYIGQY
+1301 RRFIGTY
-1307 TDYDAIDSNDPKKY
+1307 TGIEQSTNYLDYK
-1321 RWTDM
+1321 WTDM
-1326 IGTVVVGT
+1326 SANVAVGT
-1334 NNLINGTK
+1334 QNLLDGTK
-1342 SFSGEDW
+1342 SFSGSW
-1349 FTSATLEDENISNY
+1349 FTEGAKLETIKISEY
-1363 PFTFKKWISA
+1363 PFEFKKWKSGNKISHTIEFDVKA
-1373 QKVSHAKDIMVEQG
+1373 G
-1387 VTYTFSAYVKREVAG
+1387 VTYTFTAAIARENAG
-1402 NLYFYL
+1402 RLYFYL
-1408 YDIADGFITSD
+1408 YDLFANHITSN
-1419 TPREAIIKNVDSNV
+1419 TPRETIIENVTRDIQMFKV
-1433 RRFEIT
+1433 T
-1439 FTPTKTG
+1439 FVPLRDG
-1446 KIRPRFAMVSSEQG
+1446 KIKPRFAMLASDAG
-1460 SFSTGGFMLVRGN
+1460 WFMTGGYMLVKGN
-1473 KTGDWQESEAD
+1473 KSGDWQESEAD
-1484 KASNLDSKADGAF
+1484 KASNLDSKADQELTRAQILALEER
-1497 TVEQLNAIAEE
+1497 TAIARENAIAEAM
-1508 QRLMKANLEA
+1508 QHTL
-1518 AASLQEVQDKAK
+1518 SEVETKWKLWYDLNTIDEK
-1530 ELLDQIKKIED
+1530 
-1541 GQKVSEQTMISN
+1541 QKV
-1553 ANRVVQILAK
+1553 AN
-1563 LENVQLVTEAIT
+1563 
-1575 QYMSYSN
+1575 
-1582 DGLVIKMKDG
+1582 D
-1592 TSSVRVTT
+1592 
-1600 DRIAFYSGGTET
+1600 
-1612 AFISQGYLQ
+1612 
-1621 IESGVFTLRLRIGS
+1621 
-1635 FLFEESSKGRLQIK
+1635 
-1649 KIRGIGG
+1649 

>member
-1 MVIITLVI
+1 MLTI
-9 HDSKL
+9 HGPDLK
-14 HPVLLL
+14 PVLFL
-20 DNEKQGTLNYF
+20 DNDKQGALNYF
-31 DDTWT
+31 NHKWY
-36 RQLTTGS
+36 RKQKTGS
-43 SVFEFSVYKKTL
+43 SVLEFSVYKKDL
-55 EGDNPLNHKYQVL
+55 LGDIPLSHKYHVL

-75 FVHKDKVQLFNIMQI
+75 FVHKSKVQLLNIMKIDEDEKQI
-90 EETETTVRCY
+90 DCY

-113 NPYKATKAM
+113 NAYKATKAM
-122 SFEEYLVAFDILNWG
+122 SFEEYLVQFDILNWG

-145 VNDKKLTLEWTGQDT
+145 VKDKKLTLEWTGQDT
-160 KLARLLS
+160 KLARILS

-179 TQLHNNHTFKAF
+179 TKLNFNHTFKQL
-191 IVNVYK
+191 IINIYK

-243 KTVKGERVIS
+243 KTVKGERVVS

-258 KVTKTVGSNRT
+258 KVTKTVGSNKT

-304 ITQLYLESYW
+304 ICQLYLESFW
-314 GDSTVGRRDNNW
+314 GDSTVGKRDNNW
-326 AGMTGGAQTR
+326 AGISGGAQTR

-346 ARPANEGGTYM
+346 ARPPSEGGTYM

-371 LLAKQGIYNVVGK
+371 LLAKQGLYNVVGK
-384 KNIADYTKGLFTA
+384 KNIADYTKGLFRV
-397 GGAKYN
+397 GGAKDD
-403 YAEAKYQS
+403 YAAAGYQS

-430 LDTIDKLWQTPVQP
+430 LNTIDKLWQTPVQP

-454 TKTIQAL
+454 TKTMQAL

-523 WKLERS
+523 WKLDRS
-529 PNASNLQAGGIYSVK
+529 PNAGNLQAGGIYNVK

-551 YTGQWG
+551 YTTQWG
-557 HTGIIKSVSSTRVT
+557 HTGIIKSVSKTRVT
-571 VLEQNFAGRMY
+571 VLEQNYAGRMY
-582 VVENSYE
+582 VMENSYE

-607 QGMSVNGATTQQVSG
+607 QGMSVNGATTQQITG

-630 VVQEAQTES
+630 VVQEAQTET

-705 QDVLMSTALKDL
+705 QDVLISTALKDL

-735 EIGDVVRIQDDG
+735 ELGDVVRIQDDG
-747 YQPPLILSARVVEQV
+747 YEPPLILTARVTEQEI
-762 LSKDNP
+762 SSTNP

-802 YEIKLATSNGVAF
+802 YEITLATSNGVAF
-815 KNGTGESVL
+815 KNGVGESVL
-824 TPSLQKNGKDYE
+824 TPSLQKNGKDYD
-836 AVYFYKN
+836 AIYFYKN
-843 GDSLIDIGPSLIVKA
+843 CDSLIEVGPSLTVKA
-858 SDFNHVLNVTVEAYI
+858 SDFSHVLNITVEAYV
-873 NEELVAT
+873 NEELVAST
-880 AQVSFTDTEDGTD
+880 QISFTDTEDG
-893 GVGIKSTSV
+893 
-902 VYGLSNSADTQPILW
+902 
-917 TGTIPVAGE
+917 
-926 GQYLWTRKITD
+926 
-937 YTDDAKEDTIEYTYS
+937 
-952 FQGKTGV
+952 
-959 AGTSIKVSKI
+959 
-969 EYQVGASGTVT
+969 
-980 PSGAWLTT
+980 
-988 IPSVPD
+988 
-994 GQFLWSKT
+994 
-1002 TMSDNSVIYGISKQG
+1002 
-1017 ATGPKGDKGA
+1017 
-1027 DGVAGKDGV
+1027 
-1036 GVKTTTITYG
+1036 
-1046 ISANETTQP
+1046 
-1055 TNWTTSVPALVKG
+1055 
-1068 QYLWTKTVWAY
+1068 
-1079 TDSTSETGYVK
+1079 
-1090 TYIAK
+1090 
-1095 DGNNGSDGI
+1095 
-1104 AGKDGVG
+1104 
-1111 IKTTTITYKA
+1111 
-1121 STSGTVTPNG
+1121 
-1131 TWTSAIPSV
+1131 
-1140 PSGQFLWTKTVWTYT
+1140 
-1155 DNTNETGYSVAKMGE
+1155 E
-1170 KGDKGDA
+1170 KGD
-1177 GPQGPTGAT
+1177 
-1186 GLQGPKGD
+1186 
-1194 QGVIGPT
+1194 
-1201 GADGKPSYTHI
+1201 DGKSSWT
-1212 AYATNSTGTTGFSVS
+1212 AWANSE
-1227 DNVGKTYIG
+1227 
-1236 MYVDNLA
+1236 
-1243 TDSTDPKKYKWNLIK
+1243 
-1258 GADGAQGIAG
+1258 
-1268 PAGKDGKTPYWHTA
+1268 DGK
-1282 YANSADGTV
+1282 V
-1291 DFSVSDSANK
+1291 DFSITESKN
-1301 RYIGQY
+1301 RRFIGTY
-1307 TDYDAIDSNDPKKY
+1307 TGIEQSTNYLDYK
-1321 RWTDM
+1321 WTDM
-1326 IGTVVVGT
+1326 VGTVVVGT
-1334 NNLINGTK
+1334 NNLIDGTK
-1342 SFSGEDW
+1342 SFVGSDW

-1363 PFTFKKWISA
+1363 PFTFKKWISG

-1387 VTYTFSAYVKREVAG
+1387 VTYTFSAYVKREQAG

-1408 YDIADGFITSD
+1408 YDETDGFITRD
-1419 TPREAIIKNVDSNV
+1419 TQRETIIKNVDSSL

-1446 KIRPRFAMVSSEQG
+1446 RIRPRFAMVSSEQG
-1460 SFSTGGFMLVRGN
+1460 SFSSGGFMLVRGN

-1484 KASNLDSKADGAF
+1484 KASNLDAKADGAF
-1497 TVEQLNAIAEE
+1497 TVEQLNALAERARIAEAE
-1508 QRLMKANLEA
+1508 LQSKATLDTVNDWVKA
-1518 AASLQEVQDKAK
+1518 LQ
-1530 ELLDQIKKIED
+1530 DQIKAREE
-1541 GQKVSEQTMISN
+1541 GQKLSEQKLIDASNRMI
-1553 ANRVVQILAK
+1553 AVQQTIGEMQIRTDFVNK
-1563 LENVQLVTEAIT
+1563 F
-1575 QYMSYSN
+1575 MSQSE
-1582 DGLVIKMKDG
+1582 DGLVIGQKDG
-1592 TSSVRVTT
+1592 TSSVRVDN
-1600 DRIAFYSGGTET
+1600 DRISFYSSGKEVAYIAQSVLVIDSGIFTT
-1612 AFISQGYLQ
+1612 KLQ
-1621 IESGVFTLRLRIGS
+1621 IGRYRIEQYELNPDINVVRYVG
-1635 FLFEESSKGRLQIK
+1635 
-1649 KIRGIGG
+1649 

>member
-20 DNEKQGTLNYF
+20 DNDKQGALNYY
-31 DDTWT
+31 DDLWT

-43 SVFEFSVYKKTL
+43 SAFEFSVYKKTL
-55 EGDNPLNHKYQVL
+55 LGDNPLNHKYHAL

-75 FVHKDKVQLFNIMQI
+75 FVHKGKVQLFNIMQV
-90 EETETTVRCY
+90 EETETKIHCY

-145 VNDKKLTLEWTGQDT
+145 VKDKKLTLEWTGQDT

-179 TQLHNNHTFKAF
+179 TQLHNNYTFKAF
-191 IVNVYK
+191 IINIYK

-205 GVGRDKTDVILRYQK
+205 GVGRDRSDTVLRYQK
-220 NISGIR
+220 NIAGIT
-226 KTVDKRQIYNA
+226 KKLDKRQIYNA

-243 KTVKGERVIS
+243 KTVKGERVVS

-258 KVTKTVGSNRT
+258 KVTKTVGSNKT
-269 YLGGDLKYYG
+269 YLGGDIKYYG

-304 ITQLYLESYW
+304 ITQLYLESFW
-314 GDSTVGRRDNNW
+314 GDSTVGKRDNNW
-326 AGMTGGAQTR
+326 AGMSGGAQTR

-384 KNIADYTKGLFTA
+384 KNIADYTKGLFRA
-397 GGAKYN
+397 GGAKYD
-403 YAEAKYQS
+403 YAAAGYQS

-430 LDTIDKLWQTPVQP
+430 LNTIDKLWQTPVQP

-454 TKTIQAL
+454 TKTMQAL

-523 WKLERS
+523 WKLDRS
-529 PNASNLQAGGIYSVK
+529 PNAGNLQAGGIYNVK

-551 YTGQWG
+551 YTTQWG
-557 HTGIIKSVSSTRVT
+557 HTGIIKSVSKTRVT
-571 VLEQNFAGRMY
+571 VLEQNFVGRMY
-582 VVENSYE
+582 VVENSYD
-589 INAFAR
+589 INSFAS

-607 QGMSVNGATTQQVSG
+607 QGMSVNGATTQQVTG

-630 VVQEAQTES
+630 VVQEARTET

-705 QDVLMSTALKDL
+705 QEVLMSTGLKDL

-735 EIGDVVRIQDDG
+735 ELGDVVRIQDDG
-747 YQPPLILSARVVEQV
+747 YEPPLILTARVVEQEI
-762 LSKDNP
+762 SITNP
-768 NSNKTKFSN
+768 SSNKTKFSN

-858 SDFNHVLNVTVEAYI
+858 SDFNHVLNITVEAYL
-873 NEELVAT
+873 NEELVAST
-880 AQVSFTDTEDGTD
+880 QISFTDTEDG
-893 GVGIKSTSV
+893 
-902 VYGLSNSADTQPILW
+902 AD
-917 TGTIPVAGE
+917 
-926 GQYLWTRKITD
+926 
-937 YTDDAKEDTIEYTYS
+937 
-952 FQGKTGV
+952 
-959 AGTSIKVSKI
+959 
-969 EYQVGASGTVT
+969 
-980 PSGAWLTT
+980 
-988 IPSVPD
+988 
-994 GQFLWSKT
+994 
-1002 TMSDNSVIYGISKQG
+1002 
-1017 ATGPKGDKGA
+1017 
-1027 DGVAGKDGV
+1027 GKDGL
-1036 GVKTTTITYG
+1036 
-1046 ISANETTQP
+1046 P
-1055 TNWTTSVPALVKG
+1055 
-1068 QYLWTKTVWAY
+1068 
-1079 TDSTSETGYVK
+1079 
-1090 TYIAK
+1090 
-1095 DGNNGSDGI
+1095 
-1104 AGKDGVG
+1104 
-1111 IKTTTITYKA
+1111 
-1121 STSGTVTPNG
+1121 
-1131 TWTSAIPSV
+1131 
-1140 PSGQFLWTKTVWTYT
+1140 
-1155 DNTNETGYSVAKMGE
+1155 
-1170 KGDKGDA
+1170 
-1177 GPQGPTGAT
+1177 GPQGPPGID
-1186 GLQGPKGD
+1186 GLQGPRGE
-1194 QGVIGPT
+1194 QGIPGPA
-1201 GADGKPSYTHI
+1201 GADGKATYTHI
-1212 AYATNSTGTTGFSVS
+1212 AYALDETGTTGFSVS
-1227 DNVGKTYIG
+1227 DNTGKTYIG
-1236 MYVDNLA
+1236 MYVDDNII
-1243 TDSTDPKKYKWNLIK
+1243 DSNDPKKYKWNLIK
-1258 GADGAQGIAG
+1258 GADGARGIQG
-1268 PAGKDGKTPYWHTA
+1268 PAGADGKTPYWHVA
-1282 YANSADGTV
+1282 YANSSDGTV

-1307 TDYDAIDSNDPKKY
+1307 TDYDAIDSSDPKKY

-1326 IGTVVVGT
+1326 VGTVVVGT
-1334 NNLINGTK
+1334 NNLIDGTK
-1342 SFSGEDW
+1342 SFFGTDW
-1349 FTSATLEDENISNY
+1349 FTSATLEDENLSNC
-1363 PFTFKKWISA
+1363 PFTLKKWISG

-1419 TPREAIIKNVDSNV
+1419 TPRETIIKNVDSSL

-1446 KIRPRFAMVSSEQG
+1446 RIRPRFAMVSSEQG
-1460 SFSTGGFMLVRGN
+1460 SFSSGGFMLVRGN

>member
-20 DNEKQGTLNYF
+20 DNDKQGALNYY
-31 DDTWT
+31 DDLWT

-43 SVFEFSVYKKTL
+43 SAFEFSVYKKTL
-55 EGDNPLNHKYQVL
+55 LGDNPLNHKYHAL

-75 FVHKDKVQLFNIMQI
+75 FVHKGKVQLFNIMQV
-90 EETETTVRCY
+90 EETETKIHCY

-113 NPYKATKAM
+113 NAYKATKAM
-122 SFEEYLVAFDILNWG
+122 SFEEYLVQFDILNWG

-145 VNDKKLTLEWTGQDT
+145 VKDKKLTLEWTGQDT

-172 DAEIEFE
+172 DAEVEFE

-197 EYEEGKSY
+197 EYEEGVSY
-205 GVGRDKTDVILRYQK
+205 GVGRDRSDIVLRYQK
-220 NISGIR
+220 NVTGIT
-226 KTVDKRQIYNA
+226 KKLDKRQIYNA

-304 ITQLYLESYW
+304 ITQLYLESFW
-314 GDSTVGRRDNNW
+314 GDSTVGKRDNNW
-326 AGMTGGAQTR
+326 AGMSGGAQTR

-384 KNIADYTKGLFTA
+384 KNIADYTKGLFRA
-397 GGAKYN
+397 GGAKYD
-403 YAEAKYQS
+403 YAAAGYQS

-430 LDTIDKLWQTPVQP
+430 LNTIDKLWQTPVQP

-454 TKTIQAL
+454 TKTMQAL

-496 IGGIRGRIG
+496 VGGIRGRIG

-523 WKLERS
+523 WKLDRS
-529 PNASNLQAGGIYSVK
+529 PNAGNLQAGGIYNVK

-551 YTGQWG
+551 YTTQWG
-557 HTGIIKSVSSTRVT
+557 HTGIIKSVSKTRVT
-571 VLEQNFAGRMY
+571 VLEQNYAGRMY
-582 VVENSYE
+582 VMENSYE

-607 QGMSVNGATTQQVSG
+607 QGMAVDGATIQQITG

-630 VVQEAQTES
+630 VVQEAQTET

-705 QDVLMSTALKDL
+705 QDVLISTALKDL
-717 KAHAYPAI
+717 KAHAYPAV

-735 EIGDVVRIQDDG
+735 ELGDVVRIQDDG
-747 YQPPLILSARVVEQV
+747 YEPPLILTARVIEQEI
-762 LSKDNP
+762 SITNP
-768 NSNKTKFSN
+768 SSNKTKFSN
-777 FVEKESQLASD
+777 FVKKESQLASD

-802 YEIKLATSNGVAF
+802 YEIQLATSNGVAF
-815 KNGTGESVL
+815 KNGAGESVL
-824 TPSLQKNGKDYE
+824 TPSLQKNGKDYD
-836 AVYFYKN
+836 AIYFYKN
-843 GDSLIDIGPSLIVKA
+843 GDSLIEIGPSLTVKA
-858 SDFNHVLNVTVEAYI
+858 SDFNHVFNITVEAYV
-873 NEELVAT
+873 NEELVAST
-880 AQVSFTDTEDGTD
+880 QISFTDTEDG
-893 GVGIKSTSV
+893 
-902 VYGLSNSADTQPILW
+902 
-917 TGTIPVAGE
+917 
-926 GQYLWTRKITD
+926 
-937 YTDDAKEDTIEYTYS
+937 
-952 FQGKTGV
+952 
-959 AGTSIKVSKI
+959 
-969 EYQVGASGTVT
+969 
-980 PSGAWLTT
+980 
-988 IPSVPD
+988 
-994 GQFLWSKT
+994 
-1002 TMSDNSVIYGISKQG
+1002 
-1017 ATGPKGDKGA
+1017 
-1027 DGVAGKDGV
+1027 
-1036 GVKTTTITYG
+1036 
-1046 ISANETTQP
+1046 
-1055 TNWTTSVPALVKG
+1055 
-1068 QYLWTKTVWAY
+1068 
-1079 TDSTSETGYVK
+1079 
-1090 TYIAK
+1090 
-1095 DGNNGSDGI
+1095 
-1104 AGKDGVG
+1104 
-1111 IKTTTITYKA
+1111 
-1121 STSGTVTPNG
+1121 
-1131 TWTSAIPSV
+1131 
-1140 PSGQFLWTKTVWTYT
+1140 
-1155 DNTNETGYSVAKMGE
+1155 E
-1170 KGDKGDA
+1170 KGD
-1177 GPQGPTGAT
+1177 
-1186 GLQGPKGD
+1186 
-1194 QGVIGPT
+1194 
-1201 GADGKPSYTHI
+1201 DGKSSWT
-1212 AYATNSTGTTGFSVS
+1212 AWANSE
-1227 DNVGKTYIG
+1227 
-1236 MYVDNLA
+1236 
-1243 TDSTDPKKYKWNLIK
+1243 
-1258 GADGAQGIAG
+1258 
-1268 PAGKDGKTPYWHTA
+1268 DGK
-1282 YANSADGTV
+1282 V
-1291 DFSVSDSANK
+1291 DFSITESKN
-1301 RYIGQY
+1301 RRFIGTY
-1307 TDYDAIDSNDPKKY
+1307 TGIEQSTNYLDYK
-1321 RWTDM
+1321 WTDM
-1326 IGTVVVGT
+1326 VGTVVVGT
-1334 NNLINGTK
+1334 NNLIDGTK
-1342 SFSGEDW
+1342 SFVGTDW
-1349 FTSATLEDENISNY
+1349 FTSATLEDENLSNY
-1363 PFTFKKWISA
+1363 PFTLKKWISG

-1419 TPREAIIKNVDSNV
+1419 TPRETIIKNVDSSL

-1460 SFSTGGFMLVRGN
+1460 SFSSGGFMLVRGN
-1473 KTGDWQESEAD
+1473 KTGDWQESEVD

-1497 TVEQLNAIAEE
+1497 TVEQLNALAERARIAEAE
-1508 QRLMKANLEA
+1508 LQSKATLDTVNDWVKA
-1518 AASLQEVQDKAK
+1518 LQDEIKAR
-1530 ELLDQIKKIED
+1530 EG
-1541 GQKVSEQTMISN
+1541 GQKLSEQKLIDFSNRMI
-1553 ANRVVQILAK
+1553 AVQQTIGEMQIRTDFVNK
-1563 LENVQLVTEAIT
+1563 F
-1575 QYMSYSN
+1575 MSQSE
-1582 DGLVIKMKDG
+1582 DGLVIGQKDG
-1592 TSSVRVTT
+1592 TSSVRVDN
-1600 DRIAFYSGGTET
+1600 DRISFYSSGKEVAYIAQSVLVIDSGIFTT
-1612 AFISQGYLQ
+1612 KLQ
-1621 IESGVFTLRLRIGS
+1621 IGRYRIEQYELNADINVVRYVG
-1635 FLFEESSKGRLQIK
+1635 
-1649 KIRGIGG
+1649 

>member
-20 DNEKQGTLNYF
+20 DNDKQGALNYY
-31 DDTWT
+31 DDLWT

-43 SVFEFSVYKKTL
+43 SAFEFSVYKKTL
-55 EGDNPLNHKYQVL
+55 LGDNPLNHKYHAL

-75 FVHKDKVQLFNIMQI
+75 FVHKGKVQLFNIMQV
-90 EETETTVRCY
+90 EETETKIRCL

-113 NPYKATKAM
+113 NAYKATKAM
-122 SFEEYLVAFDILNWG
+122 SFEEYLVEFDILNWG

-145 VNDKKLTLEWTGQDT
+145 VKDKKLTLEWTGQDT

-172 DAEIEFE
+172 DAEVEFE

-191 IVNVYK
+191 IINIYK

-205 GVGRDKTDVILRYQK
+205 GVGRDRSDTVLRYQK
-220 NISGIR
+220 NIAGIT
-226 KTVDKRQIYNA
+226 KNLDKRQIYNA

-243 KTVKGERVIS
+243 KTVKGERVVS

-258 KVTKTVGSNRT
+258 KVTKTVGSNKT
-269 YLGGDLKYYG
+269 YLGGDIKYYG

-304 ITQLYLESYW
+304 ITQLYLESFW

-326 AGMTGGAQTR
+326 SGMTGGAQTR

-384 KNIADYTKGLFTA
+384 KNIADYTKGLFRS
-397 GGAKYN
+397 GGAKYD
-403 YAEAKYQS
+403 YAAAGYQS

-430 LDTIDKLWQTPVQP
+430 LNTIDKLWQTPVQP

-454 TKTIQAL
+454 TKTMQAL

-523 WKLERS
+523 WKLDRS
-529 PNASNLQAGGIYSVK
+529 PNAGNLQAGGIYNVK

-551 YTGQWG
+551 YTTQWG
-557 HTGIIKSVSSTRVT
+557 HTGIIKSVSKTRVT
-571 VLEQNFAGRMY
+571 VLEQNFVGRMY

-589 INAFAR
+589 INSFAS

-705 QDVLMSTALKDL
+705 QEVLMSTGLKDL

-735 EIGDVVRIQDDG
+735 ELGDVVRIQDDG
-747 YQPPLILSARVVEQV
+747 YEPPLILTARVVEQEI
-762 LSKDNP
+762 SITNP
-768 NSNKTKFSN
+768 SSNKTKFSN

-858 SDFNHVLNVTVEAYI
+858 SDFNHVLNITVEAYL
-873 NEELVAT
+873 NEELVAST
-880 AQVSFTDTEDGTD
+880 QISFTDTEDG
-893 GVGIKSTSV
+893 
-902 VYGLSNSADTQPILW
+902 AD
-917 TGTIPVAGE
+917 
-926 GQYLWTRKITD
+926 
-937 YTDDAKEDTIEYTYS
+937 
-952 FQGKTGV
+952 
-959 AGTSIKVSKI
+959 
-969 EYQVGASGTVT
+969 
-980 PSGAWLTT
+980 
-988 IPSVPD
+988 
-994 GQFLWSKT
+994 
-1002 TMSDNSVIYGISKQG
+1002 
-1017 ATGPKGDKGA
+1017 
-1027 DGVAGKDGV
+1027 GKDGL
-1036 GVKTTTITYG
+1036 
-1046 ISANETTQP
+1046 P
-1055 TNWTTSVPALVKG
+1055 
-1068 QYLWTKTVWAY
+1068 
-1079 TDSTSETGYVK
+1079 
-1090 TYIAK
+1090 
-1095 DGNNGSDGI
+1095 
-1104 AGKDGVG
+1104 
-1111 IKTTTITYKA
+1111 
-1121 STSGTVTPNG
+1121 
-1131 TWTSAIPSV
+1131 
-1140 PSGQFLWTKTVWTYT
+1140 
-1155 DNTNETGYSVAKMGE
+1155 
-1170 KGDKGDA
+1170 
-1177 GPQGPTGAT
+1177 GPQGPPGID
-1186 GLQGPKGD
+1186 GLQGPRGE
-1194 QGVIGPT
+1194 QGIPGPA
-1201 GADGKPSYTHI
+1201 GADGKATYTHI
-1212 AYATNSTGTTGFSVS
+1212 AYALDETGTTGFSVS
-1227 DNVGKTYIG
+1227 DNTGKTYIG
-1236 MYVDNLA
+1236 MYVDDNII
-1243 TDSTDPKKYKWNLIK
+1243 DSNDPKKYKWNLIK
-1258 GADGAQGIAG
+1258 GADGARGIQG
-1268 PAGKDGKTPYWHTA
+1268 PAGADGKTPYWHVA
-1282 YANSADGTV
+1282 YANSSDGTV

-1307 TDYDAIDSNDPKKY
+1307 TDYDAIDSSDPKKY

-1326 IGTVVVGT
+1326 VGTVVVGT
-1334 NNLINGTK
+1334 NNLIDGTK
-1342 SFSGEDW
+1342 SFVGSDW

-1363 PFTFKKWISA
+1363 PFTFKKWISG
-1373 QKVSHAKDIMVEQG
+1373 QKVSHAKDIIVEQG

-1419 TPREAIIKNVDSNV
+1419 TPRETIIKNVDSNV

-1484 KASNLDSKADGAF
+1484 KASNLDAKADGGF

-1541 GQKVSEQTMISN
+1541 GQKVSEQTMVSN

-1563 LENVQLVTEAIT
+1563 LDDVQLVTEAIT
-1575 QYMSYSN
+1575 QYMSYSE

-1600 DRIAFYSGGTET
+1600 DRISFYSGGTET
-1612 AFISQGYLQ
+1612 AFISQGFLQ

>member
-1 MVIITLVI
+1 MLTI
-9 HDSKL
+9 HGPDLK
-14 HPVLLL
+14 PVLFL
-20 DNEKQGTLNYF
+20 DNDKQGALNYF
-31 DDTWT
+31 NHKWY
-36 RQLTTGS
+36 RKQKTGS
-43 SVFEFSVYKKTL
+43 SVLEFSVYKKDL
-55 EGDNPLNHKYQVL
+55 LGDSPLSHKYHVL

-75 FVHKDKVQLFNIMQI
+75 FVHKGKVQLLNIMKIDEDEKQI
-90 EETETTVRCY
+90 DCY

-113 NPYKATKAM
+113 NAYKATKAM
-122 SFEEYLVAFDILNWG
+122 SFEEYLVQFDILSWG
-137 ALTIGTNE
+137 ALTVGTNE
-145 VNDKKLTLEWTGQDT
+145 VKDKKLTLEWTSQET

-179 TQLHNNHTFKAF
+179 TKLNFNHTFKQL
-191 IVNVYK
+191 IINIYK

-253 NPVTR
+253 NPITR

-304 ITQLYLESYW
+304 ICQLYLESFW
-314 GDSTVGRRDNNW
+314 GDSTVGKRDNNW
-326 AGMTGGAQTR
+326 AGMSGGAQTR

-357 HYASVDD
+357 HYASVGD

-384 KNIADYTKGLFTA
+384 KNLADYTKGLFRA
-397 GGAKYN
+397 GGAKYD
-403 YAEAKYQS
+403 YAAAGYQS

-421 GINKVTGNI
+421 GINKASGNI
-430 LDTIDKLWQTPVQP
+430 LDTIDKLWQTPVKP
-444 ITAVNVARRA
+444 ITAVNVAKRA

-515 DYNWGAYG
+515 DYNWGSYG
-523 WKLERS
+523 WKLDRS
-529 PNASNLQAGGIYSVK
+529 PNAGNLQAGGIYNVK

-551 YTGQWG
+551 YTTSWG
-557 HTGIIKSVSSTRVT
+557 HTGIIKSVSKTRVT
-571 VLEQNFAGRMY
+571 VLEQNYAGRMY
-582 VVENSYE
+582 VMENSYE

-705 QDVLMSTALKDL
+705 QDVLISTALKDL
-717 KAHAYPAI
+717 KAHAYPAV

-735 EIGDVVRIQDDG
+735 ELGDVVRIQDDG
-747 YQPPLILSARVVEQV
+747 YEPPLILTARVIEQEI
-762 LSKDNP
+762 SITNP
-768 NSNKTKFSN
+768 SSNKTKFSN

-802 YEIKLATSNGVAF
+802 YEIQLATSNGVAF
-815 KNGTGESVL
+815 KNGVGESVL

-843 GDSLIDIGPSLIVKA
+843 GDSLIEIGPSLTVKA
-858 SDFNHVLNVTVEAYI
+858 SDFNHVLNITVEAYV
-873 NEELVAT
+873 NEELVAST
-880 AQVSFTDTEDGTD
+880 QISFTDTEDGTD
-893 GVGIKSTSV
+893 G
-902 VYGLSNSADTQPILW
+902 
-917 TGTIPVAGE
+917 
-926 GQYLWTRKITD
+926 
-937 YTDDAKEDTIEYTYS
+937 
-952 FQGKTGV
+952 
-959 AGTSIKVSKI
+959 
-969 EYQVGASGTVT
+969 
-980 PSGAWLTT
+980 
-988 IPSVPD
+988 
-994 GQFLWSKT
+994 
-1002 TMSDNSVIYGISKQG
+1002 
-1017 ATGPKGDKGA
+1017 
-1027 DGVAGKDGV
+1027 
-1036 GVKTTTITYG
+1036 
-1046 ISANETTQP
+1046 
-1055 TNWTTSVPALVKG
+1055 
-1068 QYLWTKTVWAY
+1068 
-1079 TDSTSETGYVK
+1079 
-1090 TYIAK
+1090 
-1095 DGNNGSDGI
+1095 
-1104 AGKDGVG
+1104 
-1111 IKTTTITYKA
+1111 
-1121 STSGTVTPNG
+1121 
-1131 TWTSAIPSV
+1131 
-1140 PSGQFLWTKTVWTYT
+1140 
-1155 DNTNETGYSVAKMGE
+1155 E
-1170 KGDKGDA
+1170 KGD
-1177 GPQGPTGAT
+1177 
-1186 GLQGPKGD
+1186 
-1194 QGVIGPT
+1194 
-1201 GADGKPSYTHI
+1201 DGKSSWT
-1212 AYATNSTGTTGFSVS
+1212 AWANSE
-1227 DNVGKTYIG
+1227 
-1236 MYVDNLA
+1236 
-1243 TDSTDPKKYKWNLIK
+1243 
-1258 GADGAQGIAG
+1258 
-1268 PAGKDGKTPYWHTA
+1268 DGK
-1282 YANSADGTV
+1282 V
-1291 DFSVSDSANK
+1291 DFSITESKN
-1301 RYIGQY
+1301 RRFIGTY
-1307 TDYDAIDSNDPKKY
+1307 TGIEQSTNYLDYK
-1321 RWTDM
+1321 WTDM
-1326 IGTVVVGT
+1326 VGTVVVGT
-1334 NNLINGTK
+1334 NNLIDGTK
-1342 SFSGEDW
+1342 SFVGTDW
-1349 FTSATLEDENISNY
+1349 FTSATLEDENLSNY
-1363 PFTFKKWISA
+1363 PFTLKKWTSG

-1419 TPREAIIKNVDSNV
+1419 TARETIIKNVNSNV

-1439 FTPTKTG
+1439 FTPTKAG

-1460 SFSTGGFMLVRGN
+1460 SFSSGGFMLVRGN

-1484 KASNLDSKADGAF
+1484 KASNLDSKADGGF

-1541 GQKVSEQTMISN
+1541 GQKVSEQTMVSN

-1563 LENVQLVTEAIT
+1563 LDDVQLVTEAIT
-1575 QYMSYSN
+1575 QYMSYSE

-1600 DRIAFYSGGTET
+1600 DRISFYSGGTET
-1612 AFISQGYLQ
+1612 AFISQGFLQ

>member
-20 DNEKQGTLNYF
+20 DNDKQGALNYY
-31 DDTWT
+31 DDLWT

-43 SVFEFSVYKKTL
+43 SAFEFSVYKKTL
-55 EGDNPLNHKYQVL
+55 LGDNPLNHKYHAL

-75 FVHKDKVQLFNIMQI
+75 FVHKGKVQLFNIMQV
-90 EETETTVRCY
+90 EETETKIHCY

-113 NPYKATKAM
+113 NAYKATKAM
-122 SFEEYLVAFDILNWG
+122 SFEEYLVQFDILNWG

-145 VNDKKLTLEWTGQDT
+145 VKDKKLTLEWTGQDT

-172 DAEIEFE
+172 DAEVEFE

-197 EYEEGKSY
+197 EYEEGVSY
-205 GVGRDKTDVILRYQK
+205 GVGRDRSDIVLRYQK
-220 NISGIR
+220 NIAGIT
-226 KTVDKRQIYNA
+226 KKLDKRQIYNA

-243 KTVKGERVIS
+243 KTVKGERVVS

-258 KVTKTVGSNRT
+258 KVTKTVGSNKT
-269 YLGGDLKYYG
+269 YLGGDIKYYG

-304 ITQLYLESYW
+304 ITQLYLESFW

-326 AGMTGGAQTR
+326 SGMTGGAQTR

-384 KNIADYTKGLFTA
+384 KNIADYTKGLFRA
-397 GGAKYN
+397 GGAKYD
-403 YAEAKYQS
+403 YAAAGYQS

-454 TKTIQAL
+454 TKTMQAL

-523 WKLERS
+523 WKVDKS
-529 PNASNLQAGGIYSVK
+529 PNARNLKAGGIYNVR
-544 ANFGAPF
+544 ANRGAPF
-551 YTGQWG
+551 YTTGWG
-557 HTGIIKSVSSTRVT
+557 HTGIIKSVSKTRVT
-571 VLEQNFAGRMY
+571 VLEQNFVGRMY
-582 VVENSYE
+582 VVENSYD
-589 INAFAR
+589 INSFAS

-607 QGMSVNGATTQQVSG
+607 QGMSVNGATTQQITG

-630 VVQEAQTES
+630 VVQEAQTET

-705 QDVLMSTALKDL
+705 QDVLISTALKDL
-717 KAHAYPAI
+717 KAHAYPAV

-735 EIGDVVRIQDDG
+735 ELGDVVRIQDDG
-747 YQPPLILSARVVEQV
+747 YEPPLILTARVIEQEI
-762 LSKDNP
+762 SITNP
-768 NSNKTKFSN
+768 SSNKTKFSN

-802 YEIKLATSNGVAF
+802 YDIQLATSNGVAF
-815 KNGTGESVL
+815 KNGVGESVL
-824 TPSLQKNGKDYE
+824 TPNLQKNGKDYD
-836 AVYFYKN
+836 AIYFYKN
-843 GDSLIDIGPSLIVKA
+843 GDSLIEVGPSLTVKA
-858 SDFNHVLNVTVEAYI
+858 SDFSHVLNISVEAYV
-873 NEELVAT
+873 NEELVAST
-880 AQVSFTDTEDGTD
+880 QISFTDTEDG
-893 GVGIKSTSV
+893 
-902 VYGLSNSADTQPILW
+902 
-917 TGTIPVAGE
+917 
-926 GQYLWTRKITD
+926 
-937 YTDDAKEDTIEYTYS
+937 
-952 FQGKTGV
+952 
-959 AGTSIKVSKI
+959 
-969 EYQVGASGTVT
+969 
-980 PSGAWLTT
+980 
-988 IPSVPD
+988 
-994 GQFLWSKT
+994 
-1002 TMSDNSVIYGISKQG
+1002 
-1017 ATGPKGDKGA
+1017 
-1027 DGVAGKDGV
+1027 
-1036 GVKTTTITYG
+1036 
-1046 ISANETTQP
+1046 
-1055 TNWTTSVPALVKG
+1055 
-1068 QYLWTKTVWAY
+1068 
-1079 TDSTSETGYVK
+1079 
-1090 TYIAK
+1090 
-1095 DGNNGSDGI
+1095 
-1104 AGKDGVG
+1104 
-1111 IKTTTITYKA
+1111 
-1121 STSGTVTPNG
+1121 
-1131 TWTSAIPSV
+1131 
-1140 PSGQFLWTKTVWTYT
+1140 
-1155 DNTNETGYSVAKMGE
+1155 E
-1170 KGDKGDA
+1170 KGD
-1177 GPQGPTGAT
+1177 
-1186 GLQGPKGD
+1186 
-1194 QGVIGPT
+1194 
-1201 GADGKPSYTHI
+1201 DGKSSWT
-1212 AYATNSTGTTGFSVS
+1212 AWANSE
-1227 DNVGKTYIG
+1227 
-1236 MYVDNLA
+1236 
-1243 TDSTDPKKYKWNLIK
+1243 
-1258 GADGAQGIAG
+1258 
-1268 PAGKDGKTPYWHTA
+1268 DGK
-1282 YANSADGTV
+1282 V
-1291 DFSVSDSANK
+1291 DFSITESKN
-1301 RYIGQY
+1301 RRFIGTY
-1307 TDYDAIDSNDPKKY
+1307 TGIEQSTNYLDYK
-1321 RWTDM
+1321 WTDM
-1326 IGTVVVGT
+1326 VGTVVVGT
-1334 NNLINGTK
+1334 NNLIDGTK
-1342 SFSGEDW
+1342 SFVGTDW
-1349 FTSATLEDENISNY
+1349 FTSATLEDENLSNY
-1363 PFTFKKWISA
+1363 PFTLKKWISG
-1373 QKVSHAKDIMVEQG
+1373 QKVSHAKDIMVKQG

-1419 TPREAIIKNVDSNV
+1419 TPRETIIKNVDSSL

-1460 SFSTGGFMLVRGN
+1460 SFSSGGFMLVRGN

>member
-1 MVIITLVI
+1 M
-9 HDSKL
+9 
-14 HPVLLL
+14 LLL
-20 DNEKQGTLNYF
+20 DNEKQGALNYY
-31 DDTWT
+31 DDLWT

-43 SVFEFSVYKKTL
+43 SAFEFSVYKKTL
-55 EGDNPLNHKYQVL
+55 LGDNPLNHKYHAL

-75 FVHKDKVQLFNIMQI
+75 FVHKGKVQLFNIMQV
-90 EETETTVRCY
+90 EETETTIRCL

-145 VNDKKLTLEWTGQDT
+145 VKDKKLTLEWTGQDT

-205 GVGRDKTDVILRYQK
+205 GVGRDRSDTVLRYQK
-220 NISGIR
+220 NIAGIT
-226 KTVDKRQIYNA
+226 KKLDKRQIYNA

-243 KTVKGERVIS
+243 KTVKGERVVS

-258 KVTKTVGSNRT
+258 KVTKTVGSNKT
-269 YLGGDLKYYG
+269 YLGGDIKYYG

-304 ITQLYLESYW
+304 ITQLYLESFW
-314 GDSTVGRRDNNW
+314 GDSTVGKRDNNW
-326 AGMTGGAQTR
+326 AGMSGGAQTR

-371 LLAKQGIYNVVGK
+371 LLAKQGLYNVVGK
-384 KNIADYTKGLFTA
+384 KNIADYTKGLFRV
-397 GGAKYN
+397 GGAKDD
-403 YAEAKYQS
+403 YAAAGYQS

-430 LDTIDKLWQTPVQP
+430 LNTIDKLWQTPVQP

-454 TKTIQAL
+454 TKTMQAL

-523 WKLERS
+523 WKLDRS
-529 PNASNLQAGGIYSVK
+529 PNAGNLQAGGIYNVK

-551 YTGQWG
+551 YTTQWG
-557 HTGIIKSVSSTRVT
+557 HTGIIKSVSKTRVT
-571 VLEQNFAGRMY
+571 VLEQNYAGRMY
-582 VVENSYE
+582 VMENSYD
-589 INAFAR
+589 INSFAS

-607 QGMSVNGATTQQVSG
+607 QGMSVNGATTQQVTG

-630 VVQEAQTES
+630 VVQEARTET

-705 QDVLMSTALKDL
+705 QEVLMSTGLKDL

-735 EIGDVVRIQDDG
+735 ELGDVVRIQDDG
-747 YQPPLILSARVVEQV
+747 YEPPLILTARVVEQEI
-762 LSKDNP
+762 SITNP
-768 NSNKTKFSN
+768 SSNKTKFSN

-858 SDFNHVLNVTVEAYI
+858 SDFSHVLNITVEAYV
-873 NEELVAT
+873 NEELVAST
-880 AQVSFTDTEDGTD
+880 QISFTDTEDG
-893 GVGIKSTSV
+893 
-902 VYGLSNSADTQPILW
+902 
-917 TGTIPVAGE
+917 
-926 GQYLWTRKITD
+926 
-937 YTDDAKEDTIEYTYS
+937 
-952 FQGKTGV
+952 
-959 AGTSIKVSKI
+959 
-969 EYQVGASGTVT
+969 
-980 PSGAWLTT
+980 
-988 IPSVPD
+988 
-994 GQFLWSKT
+994 
-1002 TMSDNSVIYGISKQG
+1002 
-1017 ATGPKGDKGA
+1017 
-1027 DGVAGKDGV
+1027 
-1036 GVKTTTITYG
+1036 
-1046 ISANETTQP
+1046 
-1055 TNWTTSVPALVKG
+1055 
-1068 QYLWTKTVWAY
+1068 
-1079 TDSTSETGYVK
+1079 
-1090 TYIAK
+1090 
-1095 DGNNGSDGI
+1095 
-1104 AGKDGVG
+1104 
-1111 IKTTTITYKA
+1111 
-1121 STSGTVTPNG
+1121 
-1131 TWTSAIPSV
+1131 
-1140 PSGQFLWTKTVWTYT
+1140 
-1155 DNTNETGYSVAKMGE
+1155 E
-1170 KGDKGDA
+1170 KGD
-1177 GPQGPTGAT
+1177 
-1186 GLQGPKGD
+1186 
-1194 QGVIGPT
+1194 
-1201 GADGKPSYTHI
+1201 DGKSSWT
-1212 AYATNSTGTTGFSVS
+1212 AWANSE
-1227 DNVGKTYIG
+1227 
-1236 MYVDNLA
+1236 
-1243 TDSTDPKKYKWNLIK
+1243 
-1258 GADGAQGIAG
+1258 
-1268 PAGKDGKTPYWHTA
+1268 DGK
-1282 YANSADGTV
+1282 V
-1291 DFSVSDSANK
+1291 DFSITESKN
-1301 RYIGQY
+1301 RRFIGTY
-1307 TDYDAIDSNDPKKY
+1307 TGIEQSTNYLDYK
-1321 RWTDM
+1321 WTDM
-1326 IGTVVVGT
+1326 VGTVVVGT
-1334 NNLINGTK
+1334 NNLIDGTK
-1342 SFSGEDW
+1342 SFVGTDW
-1349 FTSATLEDENISNY
+1349 FTSATLEDENLSNY
-1363 PFTFKKWISA
+1363 PFTFKKWISG

-1419 TPREAIIKNVDSNV
+1419 TPRETIIKNVDSNV

-1473 KTGDWQESEAD
+1473 KTGDWQESEVD

-1497 TVEQLNAIAEE
+1497 TVEQLNALTELARIAETE
-1508 QRLMKANLEA
+1508 LQAKATLETVNEWVQA
-1518 AASLQEVQDKAK
+1518 LQDEIKAR
-1530 ELLDQIKKIED
+1530 QD
-1541 GQKVSEQTMISN
+1541 GQKISEQKLIEASNRMIAIQQN
-1553 ANRVVQILAK
+1553 VGEMQIRTDFVNK
-1563 LENVQLVTEAIT
+1563 F
-1575 QYMSYSN
+1575 MSQSE
-1582 DGLVIKMKDG
+1582 DGLVIGQKDG
-1592 TSSVRVTT
+1592 TSSVRVDN
-1600 DRIAFYSGGTET
+1600 DRISFYSSGKEVAYIAQSVLVIDSGIFTT
-1612 AFISQGYLQ
+1612 KLQ
-1621 IESGVFTLRLRIGS
+1621 IGRYRIEQYELNADINVVRYVG
-1635 FLFEESSKGRLQIK
+1635 
-1649 KIRGIGG
+1649 

>member
-1 MVIITLVI
+1 MLTI
-9 HDSKL
+9 HGPDLK
-14 HPVLLL
+14 PVLFL
-20 DNEKQGTLNYF
+20 DNDKQGALNYF
-31 DDTWT
+31 NHKWY
-36 RQLTTGS
+36 RKQKTGS
-43 SVFEFSVYKKTL
+43 SVLEFSVYKKDL
-55 EGDNPLNHKYQVL
+55 LGDSPLSHKYHVL

-75 FVHKDKVQLFNIMQI
+75 FVHKGKVQLLNIMKIDEDEKQI
-90 EETETTVRCY
+90 DCY

-113 NPYKATKAM
+113 NAYKATKAM

-145 VNDKKLTLEWTGQDT
+145 VKDKKLTLEWTSQDT

-179 TQLHNNHTFKAF
+179 TKLNFNHTFKQL
-191 IVNVYK
+191 IINIYK

-220 NISGIR
+220 NVAGIT
-226 KTVDKRQIYNA
+226 KKLDKRQIYNA

-243 KTVKGERVIS
+243 KTVKGERVVS

-258 KVTKTVGSNRT
+258 KVTKTVGSNKT
-269 YLGGDLKYYG
+269 YLGGDIKYYG

-286 VQAIINYAVQ
+286 VQAIINYAVH

-304 ITQLYLESYW
+304 ITQLYLESFW

-326 AGMTGGAQTR
+326 SGMTGGAQTR

-346 ARPANEGGTYM
+346 ARPANEGGSYM

-384 KNIADYTKGLFTA
+384 KNLADYTKGLFRA
-397 GGAKYN
+397 GGAKYD
-403 YAEAKYQS
+403 YAAAGYQS

-430 LDTIDKLWQTPVQP
+430 LDTIDKLWQTPVKP

-454 TKTIQAL
+454 TKTIQAI
-461 NEATRLKG
+461 NEATKLKG

-523 WKLERS
+523 WKVDKS
-529 PNASNLQAGGIYSVK
+529 PNAGNLKAGGIYNVR
-544 ANFGAPF
+544 ANRGAPF
-551 YTGQWG
+551 YTTGWG
-557 HTGIIKSVSSTRVT
+557 HTGIIKSVSKTRVT
-571 VLEQNFAGRMY
+571 VLEQNYAGRMY
-582 VVENSYE
+582 VMENSYE

-705 QDVLMSTALKDL
+705 QEVLMSTGLKDL

-735 EIGDVVRIQDDG
+735 ELGDVVRIQDDG
-747 YQPPLILSARVVEQV
+747 YEPPLILTARVVEQEI
-762 LSKDNP
+762 SITNP
-768 NSNKTKFSN
+768 SSNKTKFSN

-802 YEIKLATSNGVAF
+802 YEIQLATSNGVAF
-815 KNGTGESVL
+815 KNGVGESVL

-843 GDSLIDIGPSLIVKA
+843 GDSLIEIGPSLTVKA
-858 SDFNHVLNVTVEAYI
+858 SDFNHVLNVTVEAYL
-873 NEELVAT
+873 NEELVAST
-880 AQVSFTDTEDGTD
+880 QISFTDTEDG
-893 GVGIKSTSV
+893 
-902 VYGLSNSADTQPILW
+902 
-917 TGTIPVAGE
+917 
-926 GQYLWTRKITD
+926 
-937 YTDDAKEDTIEYTYS
+937 
-952 FQGKTGV
+952 
-959 AGTSIKVSKI
+959 
-969 EYQVGASGTVT
+969 
-980 PSGAWLTT
+980 
-988 IPSVPD
+988 
-994 GQFLWSKT
+994 
-1002 TMSDNSVIYGISKQG
+1002 
-1017 ATGPKGDKGA
+1017 
-1027 DGVAGKDGV
+1027 
-1036 GVKTTTITYG
+1036 
-1046 ISANETTQP
+1046 
-1055 TNWTTSVPALVKG
+1055 
-1068 QYLWTKTVWAY
+1068 
-1079 TDSTSETGYVK
+1079 
-1090 TYIAK
+1090 
-1095 DGNNGSDGI
+1095 
-1104 AGKDGVG
+1104 
-1111 IKTTTITYKA
+1111 
-1121 STSGTVTPNG
+1121 
-1131 TWTSAIPSV
+1131 
-1140 PSGQFLWTKTVWTYT
+1140 
-1155 DNTNETGYSVAKMGE
+1155 E
-1170 KGDKGDA
+1170 KGD
-1177 GPQGPTGAT
+1177 
-1186 GLQGPKGD
+1186 
-1194 QGVIGPT
+1194 
-1201 GADGKPSYTHI
+1201 DGKSSWT
-1212 AYATNSTGTTGFSVS
+1212 AWANSE
-1227 DNVGKTYIG
+1227 
-1236 MYVDNLA
+1236 
-1243 TDSTDPKKYKWNLIK
+1243 
-1258 GADGAQGIAG
+1258 
-1268 PAGKDGKTPYWHTA
+1268 DGK
-1282 YANSADGTV
+1282 V
-1291 DFSVSDSANK
+1291 DFSITESKN
-1301 RYIGQY
+1301 RRFIGTY
-1307 TDYDAIDSNDPKKY
+1307 TGIEQSTNYLDYK
-1321 RWTDM
+1321 WTDM
-1326 IGTVVVGT
+1326 VGTVVVGT
-1334 NNLINGTK
+1334 NNLIDGTK
-1342 SFSGEDW
+1342 SFVGSDW

-1363 PFTFKKWISA
+1363 PFTFKKWISG
-1373 QKVSHAKDIMVEQG
+1373 QKVSHAKDIIVEQG

-1419 TPREAIIKNVDSNV
+1419 TPRETIIKNVDSSL

-1484 KASNLDSKADGAF
+1484 KASNLDSKADGGF

-1541 GQKVSEQTMISN
+1541 GQKVSEQTMVSN

-1563 LENVQLVTEAIT
+1563 LDDVQLVTEAIT
-1575 QYMSYSN
+1575 QYMSYSE

-1600 DRIAFYSGGTET
+1600 DRISFYSGGTET
-1612 AFISQGYLQ
+1612 AFISQGFLQ

>member
-1 MVIITLVI
+1 MLTI
-9 HDSKL
+9 HGPDLK
-14 HPVLLL
+14 PVLFL
-20 DNEKQGTLNYF
+20 DNDKQGALNYF
-31 DDTWT
+31 NHKWY
-36 RQLTTGS
+36 RKQKTGS
-43 SVFEFSVYKKTL
+43 SVLEFSVYKKDL
-55 EGDNPLNHKYQVL
+55 LGDSPLSHKYHVL

-75 FVHKDKVQLFNIMQI
+75 FVHKGKVQLLNIMKIDEDEKQI
-90 EETETTVRCY
+90 DCY

-113 NPYKATKAM
+113 NAYKATKAM
-122 SFEEYLVAFDILNWG
+122 SFEEYLVQFDILSWG
-137 ALTIGTNE
+137 ALTVGTNE
-145 VNDKKLTLEWTGQDT
+145 VKDKKLTLEWTSQET

-179 TQLHNNHTFKAF
+179 TKLNFNHTFKQL
-191 IVNVYK
+191 IINIYK

-314 GDSTVGRRDNNW
+314 GDSAVGRRDNNW

-384 KNIADYTKGLFTA
+384 KNIADYTKGLFKV
-397 GGAKYN
+397 GGAKYD
-403 YAEAKYQS
+403 YAAAGYQS

-421 GINKVTGNI
+421 GINKASGNI
-430 LDTIDKLWQTPVQP
+430 LNTIDTLWQTPVKP
-444 ITAVNVARRA
+444 ITSATTAKRA
-454 TKTIQAL
+454 TKTIQAI
-461 NEATRLKG
+461 NEATKLKG

-523 WKLERS
+523 WKLDRS
-529 PNASNLQAGGIYSVK
+529 PNAGNLQAGGIYNVK

-551 YTGQWG
+551 YTTQWG
-557 HTGIIKSVSSTRVT
+557 HTGIIKSVSKTRVT
-571 VLEQNFAGRMY
+571 VLEQNYAGRMY
-582 VVENSYE
+582 VMENSYE

-607 QGMSVNGATTQQVSG
+607 QGMSVNGATTQQITG

-630 VVQEAQTES
+630 VVQEAQTET

-705 QDVLMSTALKDL
+705 QDVLISTALKDL

-735 EIGDVVRIQDDG
+735 ELGDVVRIQDDG
-747 YQPPLILSARVVEQV
+747 YEPPLILTARVTEQEI
-762 LSKDNP
+762 SSTNP

-802 YEIKLATSNGVAF
+802 YEITLATSNGVAF
-815 KNGTGESVL
+815 KNGVGESVL

-858 SDFNHVLNVTVEAYI
+858 SDFNHVLNVTVEAYL
-873 NEELVAT
+873 NEELVAST
-880 AQVSFTDTEDGTD
+880 QISFTDTEDG
-893 GVGIKSTSV
+893 
-902 VYGLSNSADTQPILW
+902 
-917 TGTIPVAGE
+917 
-926 GQYLWTRKITD
+926 
-937 YTDDAKEDTIEYTYS
+937 
-952 FQGKTGV
+952 
-959 AGTSIKVSKI
+959 
-969 EYQVGASGTVT
+969 
-980 PSGAWLTT
+980 
-988 IPSVPD
+988 
-994 GQFLWSKT
+994 
-1002 TMSDNSVIYGISKQG
+1002 
-1017 ATGPKGDKGA
+1017 A
-1027 DGVAGKDGV
+1027 DG
-1036 GVKTTTITYG
+1036 
-1046 ISANETTQP
+1046 N
-1055 TNWTTSVPALVKG
+1055 
-1068 QYLWTKTVWAY
+1068 
-1079 TDSTSETGYVK
+1079 
-1090 TYIAK
+1090 
-1095 DGNNGSDGI
+1095 
-1104 AGKDGVG
+1104 
-1111 IKTTTITYKA
+1111 
-1121 STSGTVTPNG
+1121 
-1131 TWTSAIPSV
+1131 
-1140 PSGQFLWTKTVWTYT
+1140 
-1155 DNTNETGYSVAKMGE
+1155 
-1170 KGDKGDA
+1170 
-1177 GPQGPTGAT
+1177 
-1186 GLQGPKGD
+1186 
-1194 QGVIGPT
+1194 
-1201 GADGKPSYTHI
+1201 
-1212 AYATNSTGTTGFSVS
+1212 
-1227 DNVGKTYIG
+1227 
-1236 MYVDNLA
+1236 
-1243 TDSTDPKKYKWNLIK
+1243 
-1258 GADGAQGIAG
+1258 
-1268 PAGKDGKTPYWHTA
+1268 TPYWHVA

-1307 TDYDAIDSNDPKKY
+1307 TDYDAIGSNDPKKY
-1321 RWTDM
+1321 KWTDM
-1326 IGTVVVGT
+1326 VGTVVVGT
-1334 NNLINGTK
+1334 NNLIDGTK

-1363 PFTFKKWISA
+1363 PFTFKKWISG

-1419 TPREAIIKNVDSNV
+1419 TPRETIIKNVDSSL

-1446 KIRPRFAMVSSEQG
+1446 RIRPRFAMVSSEQG
-1460 SFSTGGFMLVRGN
+1460 SFSSGGFMLVRGN

-1484 KASNLDSKADGAF
+1484 KASNLDAKADGAF
-1497 TVEQLNAIAEE
+1497 TVEQLNALAERARIAEAE
-1508 QRLMKANLEA
+1508 LQSKATLDTVNDWVKA
-1518 AASLQEVQDKAK
+1518 LQDEIKAR
-1530 ELLDQIKKIED
+1530 EE
-1541 GQKVSEQTMISN
+1541 GQKLSEQKLIDSSNRMI
-1553 ANRVVQILAK
+1553 AVQQTIGEMQVRTDFVNK
-1563 LENVQLVTEAIT
+1563 F
-1575 QYMSYSN
+1575 MSQSE
-1582 DGLVIKMKDG
+1582 DGLVIGQKDG
-1592 TSSVRVTT
+1592 TSSVRVDN
-1600 DRIAFYSGGTET
+1600 DRISFYSSGKEVAYIAQSVLVIDSGIFTT
-1612 AFISQGYLQ
+1612 KLQ
-1621 IESGVFTLRLRIGS
+1621 IGRYRIEQYELNPDINVVRYVG
-1635 FLFEESSKGRLQIK
+1635 
-1649 KIRGIGG
+1649 

>member
-1 MVIITLVI
+1 MLTI
-9 HDSKL
+9 HGPDLK
-14 HPVLLL
+14 PVLFL
-20 DNEKQGTLNYF
+20 DNDKQGALNYF
-31 DDTWT
+31 NHKWY
-36 RQLTTGS
+36 RKQKTGS
-43 SVFEFSVYKKTL
+43 SVLEFSVYKKDL
-55 EGDNPLNHKYQVL
+55 LGDSPLSHKYHVL

-75 FVHKDKVQLFNIMQI
+75 FVHKGKVQLLNIMKIDEDEKQI
-90 EETETTVRCY
+90 DCY

-113 NPYKATKAM
+113 NAYKATKAM
-122 SFEEYLVAFDILNWG
+122 SFEEYLVQFDILNWG
-137 ALTIGTNE
+137 ALTVGTNE
-145 VNDKKLTLEWTGQDT
+145 VKDKKLTLEWTSQET

-179 TQLHNNHTFKAF
+179 TKLNFNHTFKQL
-191 IVNVYK
+191 IINIYK

-243 KTVKGERVIS
+243 KNVKGERVIS

-304 ITQLYLESYW
+304 ITQLYLESFW

-326 AGMTGGAQTR
+326 SGMTGGAQTR

-384 KNIADYTKGLFTA
+384 KNIADYTKGLFRA
-397 GGAKYN
+397 GGAKYD
-403 YAEAKYQS
+403 YAAAGYQS

-430 LDTIDKLWQTPVQP
+430 LNTIDKLWQTPVQP

-454 TKTIQAL
+454 TKTMQAL

-496 IGGIRGRIG
+496 VGGIRGRIG

-523 WKLERS
+523 WKLDRS
-529 PNASNLQAGGIYSVK
+529 PNAGNLQAGGIYNVK

-551 YTGQWG
+551 YTTQWG
-557 HTGIIKSVSSTRVT
+557 HTGIIKSVSKTRVT
-571 VLEQNFAGRMY
+571 VLEQNYAGRMY
-582 VVENSYE
+582 VMENSYE

-607 QGMSVNGATTQQVSG
+607 QGMAVNGATTQQVSG

-705 QDVLMSTALKDL
+705 QDVLISTALKDL

-735 EIGDVVRIQDDG
+735 ELGDVVRIQDDG
-747 YQPPLILSARVVEQV
+747 YEPPLILTARVVEQEI
-762 LSKDNP
+762 SITNP
-768 NSNKTKFSN
+768 SSNKTKFSN

-802 YEIKLATSNGVAF
+802 YEITLATSNGVAF

-858 SDFNHVLNVTVEAYI
+858 SDFNHVLNITVEAYL
-873 NEELVAT
+873 NEELVAST
-880 AQVSFTDTEDGTD
+880 QISFTDTEDG
-893 GVGIKSTSV
+893 
-902 VYGLSNSADTQPILW
+902 
-917 TGTIPVAGE
+917 
-926 GQYLWTRKITD
+926 
-937 YTDDAKEDTIEYTYS
+937 
-952 FQGKTGV
+952 
-959 AGTSIKVSKI
+959 
-969 EYQVGASGTVT
+969 
-980 PSGAWLTT
+980 
-988 IPSVPD
+988 
-994 GQFLWSKT
+994 
-1002 TMSDNSVIYGISKQG
+1002 
-1017 ATGPKGDKGA
+1017 
-1027 DGVAGKDGV
+1027 
-1036 GVKTTTITYG
+1036 
-1046 ISANETTQP
+1046 
-1055 TNWTTSVPALVKG
+1055 
-1068 QYLWTKTVWAY
+1068 
-1079 TDSTSETGYVK
+1079 
-1090 TYIAK
+1090 
-1095 DGNNGSDGI
+1095 
-1104 AGKDGVG
+1104 
-1111 IKTTTITYKA
+1111 
-1121 STSGTVTPNG
+1121 
-1131 TWTSAIPSV
+1131 
-1140 PSGQFLWTKTVWTYT
+1140 
-1155 DNTNETGYSVAKMGE
+1155 E
-1170 KGDKGDA
+1170 KGD
-1177 GPQGPTGAT
+1177 
-1186 GLQGPKGD
+1186 
-1194 QGVIGPT
+1194 
-1201 GADGKPSYTHI
+1201 DGKSSWT
-1212 AYATNSTGTTGFSVS
+1212 AWANSE
-1227 DNVGKTYIG
+1227 
-1236 MYVDNLA
+1236 
-1243 TDSTDPKKYKWNLIK
+1243 
-1258 GADGAQGIAG
+1258 
-1268 PAGKDGKTPYWHTA
+1268 DGK
-1282 YANSADGTV
+1282 V
-1291 DFSVSDSANK
+1291 DFSITESKN
-1301 RYIGQY
+1301 RRFIGTY
-1307 TDYDAIDSNDPKKY
+1307 TGIEQSTNYLDYK
-1321 RWTDM
+1321 WTDM
-1326 IGTVVVGT
+1326 SANVAVGT
-1334 NNLINGTK
+1334 QNLLDGTK
-1342 SFSGEDW
+1342 SFSGSW
-1349 FTSATLEDENISNY
+1349 FTEGAKLETIKISEY
-1363 PFTFKKWISA
+1363 PFEFKKWKSGNKISHTIEFDVKA
-1373 QKVSHAKDIMVEQG
+1373 G
-1387 VTYTFSAYVKREVAG
+1387 VTYTFTAAIARENAG
-1402 NLYFYL
+1402 RLYFYL
-1408 YDIADGFITSD
+1408 YDLFANHITSN
-1419 TPREAIIKNVDSNV
+1419 TPRETIIENVTRDIQMFKV
-1433 RRFEIT
+1433 T
-1439 FTPTKTG
+1439 FVPLRDG
-1446 KIRPRFAMVSSEQG
+1446 KIKPRFAMLASDAG
-1460 SFSTGGFMLVRGN
+1460 WFMTGGYMLVKGN
-1473 KTGDWQESEAD
+1473 KSGDWQESEAD
-1484 KASNLDSKADGAF
+1484 KASNLDSKADEAF
-1497 TVEQLNAIAEE
+1497 TVEQLNALAERARIAEAE
-1508 QRLMKANLEA
+1508 LQSKATLDTVNDWVKA
-1518 AASLQEVQDKAK
+1518 LQDEIKAR
-1530 ELLDQIKKIED
+1530 EG
-1541 GQKVSEQTMISN
+1541 GQKLSEQKLIDFSNRMI
-1553 ANRVVQILAK
+1553 AVQQTIGEMQIRTDFVNK
-1563 LENVQLVTEAIT
+1563 F
-1575 QYMSYSN
+1575 MSQSE
-1582 DGLVIKMKDG
+1582 DGLVIGQKDG
-1592 TSSVRVTT
+1592 TSSVRVDN
-1600 DRIAFYSGGTET
+1600 DRISFYSSGKEVAYIAQSVLVIDSGIFTT
-1612 AFISQGYLQ
+1612 KLQ
-1621 IESGVFTLRLRIGS
+1621 IGRYRIEQYELNPDINVVRYVG
-1635 FLFEESSKGRLQIK
+1635 
-1649 KIRGIGG
+1649 

>member
-1 MVIITLVI
+1 MVVITLVI
-9 HDSKL
+9 HDAKL

-20 DNEKQGTLNYF
+20 DNDKQGALNYY
-31 DDTWT
+31 DDLWT

-43 SVFEFSVYKKTL
+43 SAFEFSVYKKTL
-55 EGDNPLNHKYQVL
+55 LGDNPLNHKYHAL

-75 FVHKDKVQLFNIMQI
+75 FVHKGKVQLFNIMQV
-90 EETETTVRCY
+90 EETETKIRCL

-113 NPYKATKAM
+113 NAYKATKAM

-145 VNDKKLTLEWTGQDT
+145 VKDKKLTLEWTGQDT

-191 IVNVYK
+191 IINIYK

-205 GVGRDKTDVILRYQK
+205 GVGRDRSDTVLRYQK
-220 NISGIR
+220 NIAGIT
-226 KTVDKRQIYNA
+226 KKLDKRQIYNA

-243 KTVKGERVIS
+243 KTVKGERVVS

-258 KVTKTVGSNRT
+258 KVTKTVGSNKT

-286 VQAIINYAVQ
+286 VQSIINYAVQ

-304 ITQLYLESYW
+304 ICQLYLESLW
-314 GDSTVGRRDNNW
+314 GDSAVGKRDNNW
-326 AGMTGGAQTR
+326 AGISGGAQTR

-346 ARPANEGGTYM
+346 ARPPSEGGTYM

-371 LLAKQGIYNVVGK
+371 LLAKQGLYNVVGK
-384 KNIADYTKGLFTA
+384 KNIADYTKGLFRV
-397 GGAKYN
+397 GGAKDD
-403 YAEAKYQS
+403 YAAAGYQHYIS
-411 YTNLMTNIRN
+411 TMTSIRN
-421 GINKVTGNI
+421 GINKVSGNI
-430 LDTIDKLWQTPVQP
+430 LNTIDTLWQTPVQP

-454 TKTIQAL
+454 TKTMQAL

-523 WKLERS
+523 WKVDKS
-529 PNASNLQAGGIYSVK
+529 PNAGNLKAGGIYNVR
-544 ANFGAPF
+544 ANRGAPF
-551 YTGQWG
+551 YTTGWG
-557 HTGIIKSVSSTRVT
+557 HTGIIKSVSKTRVT

-607 QGMSVNGATTQQVSG
+607 QGMAVNGATTQQVSG

-705 QDVLMSTALKDL
+705 QDVLISTALKDL
-717 KAHAYPAI
+717 KAHAYPAV

-735 EIGDVVRIQDDG
+735 ELGDVVRIQDDG
-747 YQPPLILSARVVEQV
+747 YEPPLILTARVIEQEI
-762 LSKDNP
+762 SITNP
-768 NSNKTKFSN
+768 SSNKTKFSN
-777 FVEKESQLASD
+777 FVEKESQLATD

-815 KNGTGESVL
+815 KNGVGESVL
-824 TPSLQKNGKDYE
+824 TPSLQKNGKDYD
-836 AVYFYKN
+836 AIYFYKN
-843 GDSLIDIGPSLIVKA
+843 GDSLIEVGPSLTVKA
-858 SDFNHVLNVTVEAYI
+858 SDFSHVLNITVEAYV
-873 NEELVAT
+873 NEELVAST
-880 AQVSFTDTEDGTD
+880 QISFTDTEDGTD
-893 GVGIKSTSV
+893 G
-902 VYGLSNSADTQPILW
+902 
-917 TGTIPVAGE
+917 
-926 GQYLWTRKITD
+926 
-937 YTDDAKEDTIEYTYS
+937 
-952 FQGKTGV
+952 
-959 AGTSIKVSKI
+959 
-969 EYQVGASGTVT
+969 
-980 PSGAWLTT
+980 
-988 IPSVPD
+988 
-994 GQFLWSKT
+994 
-1002 TMSDNSVIYGISKQG
+1002 
-1017 ATGPKGDKGA
+1017 
-1027 DGVAGKDGV
+1027 
-1036 GVKTTTITYG
+1036 
-1046 ISANETTQP
+1046 
-1055 TNWTTSVPALVKG
+1055 
-1068 QYLWTKTVWAY
+1068 
-1079 TDSTSETGYVK
+1079 
-1090 TYIAK
+1090 
-1095 DGNNGSDGI
+1095 
-1104 AGKDGVG
+1104 
-1111 IKTTTITYKA
+1111 
-1121 STSGTVTPNG
+1121 
-1131 TWTSAIPSV
+1131 
-1140 PSGQFLWTKTVWTYT
+1140 
-1155 DNTNETGYSVAKMGE
+1155 E
-1170 KGDKGDA
+1170 KGD
-1177 GPQGPTGAT
+1177 
-1186 GLQGPKGD
+1186 
-1194 QGVIGPT
+1194 
-1201 GADGKPSYTHI
+1201 DGKSSWT
-1212 AYATNSTGTTGFSVS
+1212 AWANSE
-1227 DNVGKTYIG
+1227 
-1236 MYVDNLA
+1236 
-1243 TDSTDPKKYKWNLIK
+1243 
-1258 GADGAQGIAG
+1258 
-1268 PAGKDGKTPYWHTA
+1268 DGK
-1282 YANSADGTV
+1282 V
-1291 DFSVSDSANK
+1291 DFSITESKN
-1301 RYIGQY
+1301 RRFIGTY
-1307 TDYDAIDSNDPKKY
+1307 TGIEQSTNYLDYK
-1321 RWTDM
+1321 WTDM
-1326 IGTVVVGT
+1326 VGTVVVGT
-1334 NNLINGTK
+1334 NNLIDGTK
-1342 SFSGEDW
+1342 SFFGTDW
-1349 FTSATLEDENISNY
+1349 FTSATLEDENLSNY
-1363 PFTFKKWISA
+1363 PFTLKKWISG

-1419 TPREAIIKNVDSNV
+1419 TPRETIIKNVDSSL

-1439 FTPTKTG
+1439 FTPAKTG

-1484 KASNLDSKADGAF
+1484 KASNLDSKADGDF
-1497 TVEQLNAIAEE
+1497 TVEQLNKLAERARIAEAE
-1508 QRLMKANLEA
+1508 LQSKATLDTVNGWVKT
-1518 AASLQEVQDKAK
+1518 LQDEIKAR
-1530 ELLDQIKKIED
+1530 EE
-1541 GQKVSEQTMISN
+1541 GQKLSEQKLIDASNRMI
-1553 ANRVVQILAK
+1553 AVQQTVGEMQVRTDFVNK
-1563 LENVQLVTEAIT
+1563 F
-1575 QYMSYSN
+1575 MSQSE
-1582 DGLVIKMKDG
+1582 DGLVIGQKDG
-1592 TSSVRVTT
+1592 TSSVRVDN
-1600 DRIAFYSGGTET
+1600 DRISFYSSGKEVAYIAQSVLVIDSGIFTT
-1612 AFISQGYLQ
+1612 KLQ
-1621 IESGVFTLRLRIGS
+1621 IGRYRIEQYELNPDINVVRYVG
-1635 FLFEESSKGRLQIK
+1635 
-1649 KIRGIGG
+1649 

>member
-20 DNEKQGTLNYF
+20 DNEKQGALNYY
-31 DDTWT
+31 DDLWT

-55 EGDNPLNHKYQVL
+55 LGDNPLNHKYHAL

-75 FVHKDKVQLFNIMQI
+75 FVHKGKVQLFNIMQV
-90 EETETTVRCY
+90 EETETTIRCL

-113 NPYKATKAM
+113 NAYKATKAM
-122 SFEEYLVAFDILNWG
+122 SFEEYLVQFDILNWG

-145 VNDKKLTLEWTGQDT
+145 VKDKKLTLEWTGQDT

-191 IVNVYK
+191 IINIYK

-205 GVGRDKTDVILRYQK
+205 GVGRDRSDTVLRYQK
-220 NISGIR
+220 NISGIT
-226 KTVDKRQIYNA
+226 KKLDKRQIYNA

-258 KVTKTVGSNRT
+258 KVTKTVGSNKT
-269 YLGGDLKYYG
+269 YLGGDIKYYG

-286 VQAIINYAVQ
+286 VQGIINYAVQ

-304 ITQLYLESYW
+304 ITQLYLESFW

-326 AGMTGGAQTR
+326 AGMSGGAQTR

-384 KNIADYTKGLFTA
+384 KNIADYTKGLFKV
-397 GGAKYN
+397 GGAKDD
-403 YAEAKYQS
+403 YAAAGYQS

-421 GINKVTGNI
+421 GINKASGNI
-430 LDTIDKLWQTPVQP
+430 LNTIDTLWQTPVKP
-444 ITAVNVARRA
+444 ITSATTAKRA
-454 TKTIQAL
+454 TKTIQAI
-461 NEATRLKG
+461 NEATKLKG

-505 GGMAA
+505 DGMAA

-523 WKLERS
+523 WKVDKS
-529 PNASNLQAGGIYSVK
+529 PNAGNLKAGGIYNVR
-544 ANFGAPF
+544 ANRGAPF
-551 YTGQWG
+551 YTTGWG
-557 HTGIIKSVSSTRVT
+557 HTGIIKSVSKTRVT

-582 VVENSYE
+582 IVENSYE
-589 INAFAR
+589 INAFSR

-607 QGMSVNGATTQQVSG
+607 QGMSVNGATTQQITG

-630 VVQEAQTES
+630 VVQEAQTET

-705 QDVLMSTALKDL
+705 QDVLISTALKDL

-735 EIGDVVRIQDDG
+735 ELGDVVRIQDDG
-747 YQPPLILSARVVEQV
+747 YEPPLILTARVTEQEI
-762 LSKDNP
+762 SSTNP

-777 FVEKESQLASD
+777 FVEKESQLATD

-815 KNGTGESVL
+815 KNGVGESVL
-824 TPSLQKNGKDYE
+824 TPSLQKNGKDYD
-836 AVYFYKN
+836 AIYFYKN
-843 GDSLIDIGPSLIVKA
+843 GDSLIEVGPSLTVKA
-858 SDFNHVLNVTVEAYI
+858 SDFSHVLNITVEAYV
-873 NEELVAT
+873 NEELVAST
-880 AQVSFTDTEDGTD
+880 QISFTDTEDGTD
-893 GVGIKSTSV
+893 G
-902 VYGLSNSADTQPILW
+902 
-917 TGTIPVAGE
+917 
-926 GQYLWTRKITD
+926 
-937 YTDDAKEDTIEYTYS
+937 
-952 FQGKTGV
+952 
-959 AGTSIKVSKI
+959 
-969 EYQVGASGTVT
+969 
-980 PSGAWLTT
+980 
-988 IPSVPD
+988 
-994 GQFLWSKT
+994 
-1002 TMSDNSVIYGISKQG
+1002 
-1017 ATGPKGDKGA
+1017 
-1027 DGVAGKDGV
+1027 
-1036 GVKTTTITYG
+1036 
-1046 ISANETTQP
+1046 
-1055 TNWTTSVPALVKG
+1055 
-1068 QYLWTKTVWAY
+1068 
-1079 TDSTSETGYVK
+1079 
-1090 TYIAK
+1090 
-1095 DGNNGSDGI
+1095 
-1104 AGKDGVG
+1104 
-1111 IKTTTITYKA
+1111 
-1121 STSGTVTPNG
+1121 
-1131 TWTSAIPSV
+1131 
-1140 PSGQFLWTKTVWTYT
+1140 
-1155 DNTNETGYSVAKMGE
+1155 E
-1170 KGDKGDA
+1170 KGD
-1177 GPQGPTGAT
+1177 
-1186 GLQGPKGD
+1186 
-1194 QGVIGPT
+1194 
-1201 GADGKPSYTHI
+1201 DGKSSWT
-1212 AYATNSTGTTGFSVS
+1212 AWANSE
-1227 DNVGKTYIG
+1227 
-1236 MYVDNLA
+1236 
-1243 TDSTDPKKYKWNLIK
+1243 
-1258 GADGAQGIAG
+1258 
-1268 PAGKDGKTPYWHTA
+1268 DGK
-1282 YANSADGTV
+1282 V
-1291 DFSVSDSANK
+1291 DFSITESKN
-1301 RYIGQY
+1301 RRFIGTY
-1307 TDYDAIDSNDPKKY
+1307 TGIEQSTNYLDYK
-1321 RWTDM
+1321 WTDM
-1326 IGTVVVGT
+1326 VGTVVVGT
-1334 NNLINGTK
+1334 NNLIDGTK
-1342 SFSGEDW
+1342 SFFGTDW
-1349 FTSATLEDENISNY
+1349 FTSATLEDENLSNY
-1363 PFTFKKWISA
+1363 PFTLKKWISG

-1419 TPREAIIKNVDSNV
+1419 TPRETIIKNVDSSL
-1433 RRFEIT
+1433 RRFEIA
-1439 FTPTKTG
+1439 FTPAKTG

-1484 KASNLDSKADGAF
+1484 KASNLDSKADGDF
-1497 TVEQLNAIAEE
+1497 TVEQLNKLAERARIAEAE
-1508 QRLMKANLEA
+1508 LQSKATLDTVNGWVKA
-1518 AASLQEVQDKAK
+1518 LQDEIKAR
-1530 ELLDQIKKIED
+1530 EE
-1541 GQKVSEQTMISN
+1541 GQKLSEQKLIDASNRMI
-1553 ANRVVQILAK
+1553 AVQQTVGEMQVRTDFVNK
-1563 LENVQLVTEAIT
+1563 F
-1575 QYMSYSN
+1575 MSQSE
-1582 DGLVIKMKDG
+1582 DGLVIGQKDG
-1592 TSSVRVTT
+1592 TSSVRVDN
-1600 DRIAFYSGGTET
+1600 DRISFYSSGKEVAYIAQSVLVIDSGIFTT
-1612 AFISQGYLQ
+1612 KLQ
-1621 IESGVFTLRLRIGS
+1621 IGRYRIEQYELNPDINVVRYVG
-1635 FLFEESSKGRLQIK
+1635 
-1649 KIRGIGG
+1649 

>member
-1 MVIITLVI
+1 MLTI
-9 HDSKL
+9 HGPDLK
-14 HPVLLL
+14 PVLFL
-20 DNEKQGTLNYF
+20 DNDKQGALNYF
-31 DDTWT
+31 NHKWY
-36 RQLTTGS
+36 RKQKTGS
-43 SVFEFSVYKKTL
+43 SVLEFSVYKKDL
-55 EGDNPLNHKYQVL
+55 LGDSPLSHKYHVL

-75 FVHKDKVQLFNIMQI
+75 FVHKGKVQLLNIMKIDEDEKQI
-90 EETETTVRCY
+90 DCY

-113 NPYKATKAM
+113 NAYKATKAM
-122 SFEEYLVAFDILNWG
+122 SFEEYLVQFDILSWG
-137 ALTIGTNE
+137 ALTVGTNE
-145 VNDKKLTLEWTGQDT
+145 VKDKKLTLEWTSQET

-179 TQLHNNHTFKAF
+179 TKLNFNHTFKQL
-191 IVNVYK
+191 IINIYK

-205 GVGRDKTDVILRYQK
+205 GVDRDKTDVILRYQK

-243 KTVKGERVIS
+243 KTVRGERVIS

-304 ITQLYLESYW
+304 ITQLYLESFW
-314 GDSTVGRRDNNW
+314 GDSTVGKRDNNW
-326 AGMTGGAQTR
+326 AGMSGGAQTR

-384 KNIADYTKGLFTA
+384 KNIADYTKGLFRA
-397 GGAKYN
+397 GGAKYD
-403 YAEAKYQS
+403 YAAAGYQS

-430 LDTIDKLWQTPVQP
+430 LNTIDKLWQTPVKP

-454 TKTIQAL
+454 TKTIQAI
-461 NEATRLKG
+461 NEATKLKG

-523 WKLERS
+523 WKVDKS
-529 PNASNLQAGGIYSVK
+529 PNAGNLKAGGIYNVR
-544 ANFGAPF
+544 ANRGAPF
-551 YTGQWG
+551 YTTGWG
-557 HTGIIKSVSSTRVT
+557 HTGIIKSVSKTRVT
-571 VLEQNFAGRMY
+571 VLEQNFVGRMY
-582 VVENSYE
+582 VVENSYD
-589 INAFAR
+589 INSFAS

-705 QDVLMSTALKDL
+705 QEVLMSTGLKDL

-735 EIGDVVRIQDDG
+735 ELGDVVRIQDDG
-747 YQPPLILSARVVEQV
+747 YEPPLILTARVVEQEI
-762 LSKDNP
+762 SITNP
-768 NSNKTKFSN
+768 SSNKTKFSN

-802 YEIKLATSNGVAF
+802 YEIKLATSNGVVF

-858 SDFNHVLNVTVEAYI
+858 SDFNHVLNITVEAYL
-873 NEELVAT
+873 NEELVAST
-880 AQVSFTDTEDGTD
+880 QISFTDTEDG
-893 GVGIKSTSV
+893 
-902 VYGLSNSADTQPILW
+902 AD
-917 TGTIPVAGE
+917 
-926 GQYLWTRKITD
+926 
-937 YTDDAKEDTIEYTYS
+937 
-952 FQGKTGV
+952 
-959 AGTSIKVSKI
+959 
-969 EYQVGASGTVT
+969 
-980 PSGAWLTT
+980 
-988 IPSVPD
+988 
-994 GQFLWSKT
+994 
-1002 TMSDNSVIYGISKQG
+1002 
-1017 ATGPKGDKGA
+1017 
-1027 DGVAGKDGV
+1027 GKDG
-1036 GVKTTTITYG
+1036 
-1046 ISANETTQP
+1046 AP
-1055 TNWTTSVPALVKG
+1055 
-1068 QYLWTKTVWAY
+1068 
-1079 TDSTSETGYVK
+1079 
-1090 TYIAK
+1090 
-1095 DGNNGSDGI
+1095 
-1104 AGKDGVG
+1104 
-1111 IKTTTITYKA
+1111 
-1121 STSGTVTPNG
+1121 
-1131 TWTSAIPSV
+1131 
-1140 PSGQFLWTKTVWTYT
+1140 
-1155 DNTNETGYSVAKMGE
+1155 
-1170 KGDKGDA
+1170 
-1177 GPQGPTGAT
+1177 GPQGPPGVN

-1194 QGVIGPT
+1194 QGIQGPA
-1201 GADGKPSYTHI
+1201 GADGKATYTHI
-1212 AYATNSTGTTGFSVS
+1212 AYALDENGSTGFSVS

-1236 MYVDNLA
+1236 MYVDDNII
-1243 TDSTDPKKYKWNLIK
+1243 DSNDPKKYKWNLIK
-1258 GADGAQGIAG
+1258 GADGARGIQG
-1268 PAGKDGKTPYWHTA
+1268 PAGADGKTPYWHVA
-1282 YANSADGTV
+1282 YANSSDGTV

-1307 TDYDAIDSNDPKKY
+1307 TDYDAIDSSDPKKY

-1326 IGTVVVGT
+1326 VGTVVVGT
-1334 NNLINGTK
+1334 NNLIDGTK
-1342 SFSGEDW
+1342 SFFGTDW
-1349 FTSATLEDENISNY
+1349 FTSATLEDENLSNC
-1363 PFTFKKWISA
+1363 PFTLKKWISG

-1419 TPREAIIKNVDSNV
+1419 TPRETIIKNVDSSL

-1446 KIRPRFAMVSSEQG
+1446 RIRPRFAMVSSEQG
-1460 SFSTGGFMLVRGN
+1460 SFSSGGFMLVRGN

-1484 KASNLDSKADGAF
+1484 KASNLDSKADQELTQAQILALEER
-1497 TVEQLNAIAEE
+1497 TAIARENAIAEAMQNTLSE
-1508 QRLMKANLEA
+1508 VETKWKLWYDLNTIDEKQKVANDIAQLFDRTTEFKQLLGEA
-1518 AASLQEVQDKAK
+1518 SARFSFINNETLIGEEGVAIGDKGGKAK
-1530 ELLDQIKKIED
+1530 LFL
-1541 GQKVSEQTMISN
+1541 
-1553 ANRVVQILAK
+1553 
-1563 LENVQLVTEAIT
+1563 
-1575 QYMSYSN
+1575 SN
-1582 DGLVIKMKDG
+1582 DSISFVTNGVAQMTLTGDTLTIKNGLFTERIQIGNFVEEVYDRNPLFNVI
-1592 TSSVRVTT
+1592 R
-1600 DRIAFYSGGTET
+1600 A
-1612 AFISQGYLQ
+1612 
-1621 IESGVFTLRLRIGS
+1621 
-1635 FLFEESSKGRLQIK
+1635 
-1649 KIRGIGG
+1649 IRNS

>member
-1 MVIITLVI
+1 MLTI
-9 HDSKL
+9 HGPDLK
-14 HPVLLL
+14 PVLFL
-20 DNEKQGTLNYF
+20 DNDKQGALNYF
-31 DDTWT
+31 NHKWY
-36 RQLTTGS
+36 RKQKTGS
-43 SVFEFSVYKKTL
+43 SVLEFSVYKKDL
-55 EGDNPLNHKYQVL
+55 LGDSPLSHKYHVL

-75 FVHKDKVQLFNIMQI
+75 FVHKGKVQLLNIMKIDEDEKQI
-90 EETETTVRCY
+90 DCY

-113 NPYKATKAM
+113 NAYKATKAM
-122 SFEEYLVAFDILNWG
+122 SFEEYLVQFDILSWG
-137 ALTIGTNE
+137 ALTVGTNE
-145 VNDKKLTLEWTGQDT
+145 VKDKKLTLEWTSQET

-179 TQLHNNHTFKAF
+179 TKLNFNHTFKQL
-191 IVNVYK
+191 IINIYK

-205 GVGRDKTDVILRYQK
+205 GVDRDKTDVILRYQK

-243 KTVKGERVIS
+243 KTVRGERVIS

-304 ITQLYLESYW
+304 ITQLYLESFW
-314 GDSTVGRRDNNW
+314 GDSTVGKRDNNW
-326 AGMTGGAQTR
+326 AGMSGGAQTR

-384 KNIADYTKGLFTA
+384 KNIADYTKGLFRA
-397 GGAKYN
+397 GGAKYD
-403 YAEAKYQS
+403 YAAAGYQS

-430 LDTIDKLWQTPVQP
+430 LNTIDKLWQTPVKP

-454 TKTIQAL
+454 TKTIQAI
-461 NEATRLKG
+461 NEATKLKG

-523 WKLERS
+523 WKVDKS
-529 PNASNLQAGGIYSVK
+529 PNAGNLKAGGIYNVR
-544 ANFGAPF
+544 ANRSAPF
-551 YTGQWG
+551 YTTGWG
-557 HTGIIKSVSSTRVT
+557 HTGIIKSVSKTRVT
-571 VLEQNFAGRMY
+571 VLEQNFVGRMY
-582 VVENSYE
+582 VVENSYD
-589 INAFAR
+589 INSFAS

-705 QDVLMSTALKDL
+705 QEVLMSTGLKDL

-735 EIGDVVRIQDDG
+735 ELGDVVRIQDDG
-747 YQPPLILSARVVEQV
+747 YEPPLILTARVVEQEI
-762 LSKDNP
+762 SITNP
-768 NSNKTKFSN
+768 SSNKTKFSN

-858 SDFNHVLNVTVEAYI
+858 SDFNHVLNITVEAYL
-873 NEELVAT
+873 NEELVAST
-880 AQVSFTDTEDGTD
+880 QISFTDTEDG
-893 GVGIKSTSV
+893 
-902 VYGLSNSADTQPILW
+902 AD
-917 TGTIPVAGE
+917 
-926 GQYLWTRKITD
+926 
-937 YTDDAKEDTIEYTYS
+937 
-952 FQGKTGV
+952 
-959 AGTSIKVSKI
+959 
-969 EYQVGASGTVT
+969 
-980 PSGAWLTT
+980 
-988 IPSVPD
+988 
-994 GQFLWSKT
+994 
-1002 TMSDNSVIYGISKQG
+1002 
-1017 ATGPKGDKGA
+1017 
-1027 DGVAGKDGV
+1027 GKDG
-1036 GVKTTTITYG
+1036 
-1046 ISANETTQP
+1046 AP
-1055 TNWTTSVPALVKG
+1055 
-1068 QYLWTKTVWAY
+1068 
-1079 TDSTSETGYVK
+1079 
-1090 TYIAK
+1090 
-1095 DGNNGSDGI
+1095 
-1104 AGKDGVG
+1104 
-1111 IKTTTITYKA
+1111 
-1121 STSGTVTPNG
+1121 
-1131 TWTSAIPSV
+1131 
-1140 PSGQFLWTKTVWTYT
+1140 
-1155 DNTNETGYSVAKMGE
+1155 
-1170 KGDKGDA
+1170 
-1177 GPQGPTGAT
+1177 GPQGPPGVN

-1194 QGVIGPT
+1194 QGIQGPA
-1201 GADGKPSYTHI
+1201 GADGKATYTHI
-1212 AYATNSTGTTGFSVS
+1212 AYALDENGSTGFSVS

-1236 MYVDNLA
+1236 MYVDDNII
-1243 TDSTDPKKYKWNLIK
+1243 DSNDPKKYKWNLIK
-1258 GADGAQGIAG
+1258 GADGARGIQG
-1268 PAGKDGKTPYWHTA
+1268 PAGADGKTPYWHVA
-1282 YANSADGTV
+1282 YANSSDGTV

-1307 TDYDAIDSNDPKKY
+1307 TDYDAIDSSDPKKY

-1326 IGTVVVGT
+1326 VGTVVVGT
-1334 NNLINGTK
+1334 NNL
-1342 SFSGEDW
+1342 
-1349 FTSATLEDENISNY
+1349 
-1363 PFTFKKWISA
+1363 
-1373 QKVSHAKDIMVEQG
+1373 
-1387 VTYTFSAYVKREVAG
+1387 
-1402 NLYFYL
+1402 
-1408 YDIADGFITSD
+1408 
-1419 TPREAIIKNVDSNV
+1419 
-1433 RRFEIT
+1433 
-1439 FTPTKTG
+1439 
-1446 KIRPRFAMVSSEQG
+1446 
-1460 SFSTGGFMLVRGN
+1460 
-1473 KTGDWQESEAD
+1473 
-1484 KASNLDSKADGAF
+1484 
-1497 TVEQLNAIAEE
+1497 
-1508 QRLMKANLEA
+1508 
-1518 AASLQEVQDKAK
+1518 
-1530 ELLDQIKKIED
+1530 
-1541 GQKVSEQTMISN
+1541 
-1553 ANRVVQILAK
+1553 
-1563 LENVQLVTEAIT
+1563 
-1575 QYMSYSN
+1575 
-1582 DGLVIKMKDG
+1582 
-1592 TSSVRVTT
+1592 
-1600 DRIAFYSGGTET
+1600 
-1612 AFISQGYLQ
+1612 
-1621 IESGVFTLRLRIGS
+1621 
-1635 FLFEESSKGRLQIK
+1635 
-1649 KIRGIGG
+1649 

>member
-1 MVIITLVI
+1 MVVITLVI
-9 HDSKL
+9 HDAKL

-20 DNEKQGTLNYF
+20 DNEKQGALNYY
-31 DDTWT
+31 DDLWT

-55 EGDNPLNHKYQVL
+55 LGDNPLNHKYHAL

-75 FVHKDKVQLFNIMQI
+75 FVHKGKVQLFNIMQV
-90 EETETTVRCY
+90 EETETTIRCF

-113 NPYKATKAM
+113 NAYKATKAM
-122 SFEEYLVAFDILNWG
+122 SFEEYLVQFDILNWG

-145 VNDKKLTLEWTGQDT
+145 VKDKKLTLEWTGQDT

-197 EYEEGKSY
+197 EYEEGTSY
-205 GVGRDKTDVILRYQK
+205 GVGRDRSDVVLRYQK
-220 NISGIR
+220 NVAGIT
-226 KTVDKRQIYNA
+226 KKLDKRQIYNA

-253 NPVTR
+253 NPITR

-304 ITQLYLESYW
+304 ICQLYLESFW
-314 GDSTVGRRDNNW
+314 GDSTVGKRDNNW
-326 AGMTGGAQTR
+326 SGMSGGAQTR

-384 KNIADYTKGLFTA
+384 KNIADYTKGLFKV
-397 GGAKYN
+397 GGAKYD
-403 YAEAKYQS
+403 YAAAGYQS

-430 LDTIDKLWQTPVQP
+430 LNTIDKLWQTPVKP

-454 TKTIQAL
+454 TKTIQAI
-461 NEATRLKG
+461 NEATKLKG
-469 RRIGSGQCYA
+469 RRVGSGQCYA
-479 LSGWYAKKL
+479 LSAWYANKL
-488 DGAWIDSS
+488 SGP
-496 IGGIRGRIG
+496 GLGGGVTGIRGRIG

-515 DYNWGAYG
+515 DYNWGSYG
-523 WKLERS
+523 WKVDKS
-529 PNASNLQAGGIYSVK
+529 PNAGNLQAGGIYNVR
-544 ANFGAPF
+544 ANRGAPF
-551 YTGQWG
+551 YTTGWG
-557 HTGIIKSVSSTRVT
+557 HTGIIKSVSKTRVT

-582 VVENSYE
+582 VVENSYD
-589 INAFAR
+589 INSFVS

-602 PREIA
+602 PREIS
-607 QGMSVNGATTQQVSG
+607 QGMSVDGATIQQITG

-630 VVQEAQTES
+630 VVQEAQTET

-705 QDVLMSTALKDL
+705 QDVLISTALKDL
-717 KAHAYPAI
+717 KAHAYPSV
-725 TYEVDGYVDL
+725 TYEVDGNVDL

-747 YQPPLILSARVVEQV
+747 YQPPLILTARVVEQTI
-762 LSKDNP
+762 SDTN
-768 NSNKTKFSN
+768 NEYNQTIFSN
-777 FVEKESQLASD
+777 FVEKKSQISDD

-843 GDSLIDIGPSLIVKA
+843 GDSLIEIGPSLTVKA
-858 SDFNHVLNVTVEAYI
+858 SDFSHVLNITVEAYV
-873 NEELVAT
+873 NEELVVST
-880 AQVSFTDTEDGTD
+880 QISFTDTEDGTD
-893 GVGIKSTSV
+893 G
-902 VYGLSNSADTQPILW
+902 
-917 TGTIPVAGE
+917 
-926 GQYLWTRKITD
+926 
-937 YTDDAKEDTIEYTYS
+937 
-952 FQGKTGV
+952 
-959 AGTSIKVSKI
+959 
-969 EYQVGASGTVT
+969 
-980 PSGAWLTT
+980 
-988 IPSVPD
+988 
-994 GQFLWSKT
+994 
-1002 TMSDNSVIYGISKQG
+1002 
-1017 ATGPKGDKGA
+1017 
-1027 DGVAGKDGV
+1027 
-1036 GVKTTTITYG
+1036 
-1046 ISANETTQP
+1046 
-1055 TNWTTSVPALVKG
+1055 
-1068 QYLWTKTVWAY
+1068 
-1079 TDSTSETGYVK
+1079 
-1090 TYIAK
+1090 
-1095 DGNNGSDGI
+1095 
-1104 AGKDGVG
+1104 
-1111 IKTTTITYKA
+1111 
-1121 STSGTVTPNG
+1121 
-1131 TWTSAIPSV
+1131 
-1140 PSGQFLWTKTVWTYT
+1140 
-1155 DNTNETGYSVAKMGE
+1155 E
-1170 KGDKGDA
+1170 KGD
-1177 GPQGPTGAT
+1177 
-1186 GLQGPKGD
+1186 
-1194 QGVIGPT
+1194 
-1201 GADGKPSYTHI
+1201 DGKSSWT
-1212 AYATNSTGTTGFSVS
+1212 AWANSE
-1227 DNVGKTYIG
+1227 
-1236 MYVDNLA
+1236 
-1243 TDSTDPKKYKWNLIK
+1243 
-1258 GADGAQGIAG
+1258 
-1268 PAGKDGKTPYWHTA
+1268 DGK
-1282 YANSADGTV
+1282 V
-1291 DFSVSDSANK
+1291 DFSITESKN
-1301 RYIGQY
+1301 RRFIGTY
-1307 TDYDAIDSNDPKKY
+1307 TGIEQSTNYLDYK
-1321 RWTDM
+1321 WTDM
-1326 IGTVVVGT
+1326 VGTVVVGT
-1334 NNLINGTK
+1334 NNLIDGTK
-1342 SFSGEDW
+1342 SFVGSDW

-1363 PFTFKKWISA
+1363 PFTFKKWISG
-1373 QKVSHAKDIMVEQG
+1373 QKVSHAKDIIVEQG

-1419 TPREAIIKNVDSNV
+1419 TPRETIIKNVDSSL

-1460 SFSTGGFMLVRGN
+1460 SFSSGGFMLVRGN

-1484 KASNLDSKADGAF
+1484 KASNLDSKADGGF

-1541 GQKVSEQTMISN
+1541 GQKVSEQTMVSN

-1563 LENVQLVTEAIT
+1563 LDDVQLVTEAIT
-1575 QYMSYSN
+1575 QYMSYSE

-1600 DRIAFYSGGTET
+1600 DRISFYSGGTET
-1612 AFISQGYLQ
+1612 AFISQGFLQ

>member
-20 DNEKQGTLNYF
+20 DNEKQGALNYY
-31 DDTWT
+31 DDLWT

-43 SVFEFSVYKKTL
+43 SAFEFSVYKKTL
-55 EGDNPLNHKYQVL
+55 LGDNPLNHKYHAL

-75 FVHKDKVQLFNIMQI
+75 FVHKGKVQLFNIMRV
-90 EETETTVRCY
+90 EETETTIRCL

-113 NPYKATKAM
+113 NAYKATKAM
-122 SFEEYLVAFDILNWG
+122 SFEEYLVQFDILNWG

-145 VNDKKLTLEWTGQDT
+145 VKDKKLTLEWTSQET

-179 TQLHNNHTFKAF
+179 TKLNFNHTFKQL
-191 IVNVYK
+191 IINIYK

-253 NPVTR
+253 NPITR

-304 ITQLYLESYW
+304 ICQLYLESFW
-314 GDSTVGRRDNNW
+314 GDSTVGKRDNNW
-326 AGMTGGAQTR
+326 AGMSGGAQTR

-357 HYASVDD
+357 HYASVGD

-384 KNIADYTKGLFTA
+384 KNLADYTKGLFRA
-397 GGAKYN
+397 GGAKYD
-403 YAEAKYQS
+403 YAAAGYQS

-430 LDTIDKLWQTPVQP
+430 LDTIDKLWQTPVKP
-444 ITAVNVARRA
+444 ITAVNVAKRA
-454 TKTIQAL
+454 TKTIQAI

-523 WKLERS
+523 WKVDKS
-529 PNASNLQAGGIYSVK
+529 PNAGNLKAGGIYNVR
-544 ANFGAPF
+544 ANRGAPF
-551 YTGQWG
+551 YTTQWG
-557 HTGIIKSVSSTRVT
+557 HTGIIKSVSKTRVT
-571 VLEQNFAGRMY
+571 VLEQNYAGRMY
-582 VVENSYE
+582 VMENSYE

-630 VVQEAQTES
+630 VVQEARTET

-705 QDVLMSTALKDL
+705 QDVLISTALKDL
-717 KAHAYPAI
+717 KAHAYPAV

-735 EIGDVVRIQDDG
+735 ELGDVVRIQDDG
-747 YQPPLILSARVVEQV
+747 YEPTLILTARVIEQEI
-762 LSKDNP
+762 SITNP
-768 NSNKTKFSN
+768 SSNKTKFSN

-802 YEIKLATSNGVAF
+802 YEIQLATSNGVAF
-815 KNGTGESVL
+815 KNGVGESVL

-843 GDSLIDIGPSLIVKA
+843 GDSLIEIGPSLTVKA
-858 SDFNHVLNVTVEAYI
+858 SDFNHVLNITVEAYV
-873 NEELVAT
+873 NEELVAST
-880 AQVSFTDTEDGTD
+880 QISFTDTEDGTD
-893 GVGIKSTSV
+893 G
-902 VYGLSNSADTQPILW
+902 
-917 TGTIPVAGE
+917 
-926 GQYLWTRKITD
+926 
-937 YTDDAKEDTIEYTYS
+937 
-952 FQGKTGV
+952 
-959 AGTSIKVSKI
+959 
-969 EYQVGASGTVT
+969 
-980 PSGAWLTT
+980 
-988 IPSVPD
+988 
-994 GQFLWSKT
+994 
-1002 TMSDNSVIYGISKQG
+1002 
-1017 ATGPKGDKGA
+1017 
-1027 DGVAGKDGV
+1027 
-1036 GVKTTTITYG
+1036 
-1046 ISANETTQP
+1046 
-1055 TNWTTSVPALVKG
+1055 
-1068 QYLWTKTVWAY
+1068 
-1079 TDSTSETGYVK
+1079 
-1090 TYIAK
+1090 
-1095 DGNNGSDGI
+1095 
-1104 AGKDGVG
+1104 
-1111 IKTTTITYKA
+1111 
-1121 STSGTVTPNG
+1121 
-1131 TWTSAIPSV
+1131 
-1140 PSGQFLWTKTVWTYT
+1140 
-1155 DNTNETGYSVAKMGE
+1155 E
-1170 KGDKGDA
+1170 KGD
-1177 GPQGPTGAT
+1177 
-1186 GLQGPKGD
+1186 
-1194 QGVIGPT
+1194 
-1201 GADGKPSYTHI
+1201 DGKSSWT
-1212 AYATNSTGTTGFSVS
+1212 AWANSE
-1227 DNVGKTYIG
+1227 
-1236 MYVDNLA
+1236 
-1243 TDSTDPKKYKWNLIK
+1243 
-1258 GADGAQGIAG
+1258 
-1268 PAGKDGKTPYWHTA
+1268 DGK
-1282 YANSADGTV
+1282 V
-1291 DFSVSDSANK
+1291 DFSITESKN
-1301 RYIGQY
+1301 RRFIGTY
-1307 TDYDAIDSNDPKKY
+1307 TGIEQSTNYLDYK
-1321 RWTDM
+1321 WTDM
-1326 IGTVVVGT
+1326 VGTVVVGT
-1334 NNLINGTK
+1334 NNLIDGTK
-1342 SFSGEDW
+1342 SFVGTDW
-1349 FTSATLEDENISNY
+1349 FTSATLEDENLSNY
-1363 PFTFKKWISA
+1363 PFTLKKWTSG

-1419 TPREAIIKNVDSNV
+1419 TARETIIKNVNSNV

-1439 FTPTKTG
+1439 FTPTKAG
-1446 KIRPRFAMVSSEQG
+1446 KIRPRFAMIASEQG

-1484 KASNLDSKADGAF
+1484 KASNLDSKADGGF

-1541 GQKVSEQTMISN
+1541 GQKVSEQTMVSN

-1563 LENVQLVTEAIT
+1563 LDDVQLVTEAIT
-1575 QYMSYSN
+1575 QYMSYSE

-1600 DRIAFYSGGTET
+1600 DRISFYSGGTET
-1612 AFISQGYLQ
+1612 AFISQGFLQ